1 MHEKFLNVFGG
12 VKADEKVRAAF
23 KDAYVE
29 KLTISKSTKILHAV
43 VSSESLIPNR
53 YKALMEK
60 AVFDMVNA
68 ANEVKIDVKYNVEDK
83 NPRAV
88 FDFIWEDAAKELSK
102 ESPVCGCIFE
112 DCEIK
117 QENNKIIIMT
127 GHNAAFYL
135 YKKGADKY
143 IEQRIKDEFVVDVS
157 IAFKNKKATEEEIE
171 KYDEAHNTYEKQ
183 LIDSI
188 ITEKAAVETAK
199 ETAKAGEAQA
209 NIEKGI
215 ILGKDDIKGEIVKIK
230 DTKTEGEKVI
240 IEGEIFNL
248 EEREIKGDKY
258 IVSFDIIDG
267 SDSTT
272 VKFFTDKK
280 PYECDGGIK
289 SALKGAYVRVKG
301 EVQFDKYAKELII
314 MSRNIAK
321 AERPPIRMDTSNEK
335 RVELHLHTNMSTM
348 DAVTS
353 VKDYI
358 KRAAK
363 WGHKAI
369 AVTDHGVVQAFPDAM
384 DAAAANDIKVIYGVE
399 AYLIDDLGEVV
410 INGKGQDFDDE
421 YVVFDIE
428 TTGLNKEKCKI
439 IEIGAVKIKNRKII
453 DRYSTFIDPGEK
465 LTQEITELTNITDKM
480 LTGQRKIDVVL
491 PEFLEFV
498 GDAVLVA
505 HNASF
510 DTGFIRI
517 KADELGITGVHNTI
531 LDTLE
536 LSRTLLK
543 DLKKHKLDIVA
554 KRLGVSLEGH
564 HRTVNDAEATA
575 EIFLK
580 LVEMLEENDVHN
592 IDDINIYSSRTVN
605 YNKLKSYHTIILVKN
620 LKGLRN
626 LYELISMSNLEYFH
640 KQPRIPKSKLIQ
652 YREGLIVGSA
662 CEAGELYRALLDMKP
677 KEYIEN
683 LVNFYDYLE
692 IQPLGNNMFM
702 IDSDKVPVVNS
713 VEDIKNF
720 NRKIVSLGEEYNK
733 PVVATCDCHFL
744 EPEDAVFR
752 KILMY
757 AKGFEDAERQPP
769 LYFRTTEEMLR
780 EFYYLGEEKAKE
792 IVITNTN
799 LIADMIEQIKPVPDG
814 TFPPK
819 IEGAEEQIQQIAMD
833 KAHSIY
839 GDPLP
844 KIVEERLDKELKS
857 IIKNGFS
864 VMYIIAQ
871 KLVWK
876 SNEDGYLV
884 GSRGSV
890 GSSFVA
896 NMTGI
901 TEVNS
906 LPPHYVCPNCKYSD
920 FESEEVQKV
929 FMQGGSGVDMPDKVC
944 PKCGTM
950 LKKDGHDI
958 PFETFLGFDGDKEP
972 DIDLNFSGEY
982 QQQAH
987 AYTEVLFGKGHVF
1000 KAGTIGTLADKTA
1013 YGYVKRYVDD
1023 HNLTLHNAE
1032 MNRLVR
1038 GCTGVKRTTGQHP
1051 GGLMIVP
1058 KDKDI
1063 YEFCPIQHPADDVN
1077 STIIT
1082 THFDYHSISGR
1093 ILKLDLLGHDDP
1105 TFIRMLYDITGVN
1118 PQDVP
1123 LDDKE
1128 TMSLFRSPEALGV
1141 TAEQIN
1147 CPTGTLGVPE
1157 FGTKFVRKMLIDTK
1171 PETFSDLLR
1180 ISGLSHGTNVWIGNA
1195 QELIENGTITL
1206 KETIAT
1212 RDSIMSYLITKGLEN
1227 KKAFKI
1233 MEKVRKG
1240 KGLAD
1245 EDIEY
1250 MKEHDVPQW
1259 YIDSCQKIKYMFP
1272 KAHAAAYVMMA
1283 YRIAYFKINYPEAY
1297 YATYFTVRAAEDF
1310 DYSCM
1315 CKGKEVAKAALRE
1328 IEQKGNDATAKDQNK
1343 ATVLE
1348 SVIEFYER
1356 GFNFLPIDLYKS
1368 DAKKF
1373 KVTEDGLLIPPFNSL
1388 QGLGV
1393 TAAQSIVDGR
1403 DSGGEFKTI
1412 EEFKSR
1418 TSAGASI
1425 IDMLK
1430 ENGVLKGIP
1439 ESDQISLFDF

>member
-1 MHEKFLNVFGG
+1 MHEKFLNVFGK
-12 VKADEKVRAAF
+12 VNSKDNIKAYF
-23 KDAYVE
+23 SDAYVE
-29 KLTISKSTKILHAV
+29 KLSVSKSTKILQAD
-43 VSSESLIPNR
+43 VSSKSLIPNR

-60 AVFDMVNA
+60 DIFDAVSVA
-68 ANEVKIDVKYNVEDK
+68 QQVKLNIRYDIEDK
-83 NPRAV
+83 SPKNV
-88 FDFIWEDAAKELSK
+88 FDFIWKDAVSVLSE
-102 ESPVCGCIFE
+102 ESPVCGCVFD
-112 DCEIK
+112 DCEI
-117 QENNKIIIMT
+117 EEDDGKIVIYT
-127 GHNAAFYL
+127 GHNSAFYL
-135 YKKGADKY
+135 YKKGVDKY
-143 IEQRIKDEFVVDVS
+143 LTDRIRDEFGVNVPV
-157 IAFKNKKATEEEIE
+157 AFKNKKVTEEEQQDYKKKHE
-171 KYDEAHNTYEKQ
+171 NYERQ
-183 LIDSI
+183 LIESI
-188 ITEKAAVETAK
+188 MTEKATAETAK
-199 ETAKAGEAQA
+199 ETAKAEEVKAG
-209 NIEKGI
+209 IENGI
-215 ILGKDDIKGEIVKIK
+215 IMGKDPIKDEPIKIK
-230 DTKTEGEKVI
+230 NTRTEGEKVVI
-240 IEGEIFNL
+240 QGEIFNI
-248 EEREIKGDKY
+248 EEREIKGDRY
-258 IVSFDIIDG
+258 IVSFDITDG

-272 VKFFTDKK
+272 VKFFTDKSA
-280 PYECDGGIK
+280 YDCDGGIK
-289 SALKGAYVRVKG
+289 SALKGAYVKVKG
-301 EVQFDKYAKELII
+301 EVQYDKYTKEIVI
-314 MSRNIAK
+314 MSRNIVK
-321 AERPPIRMDTSNEK
+321 ADRPPARMDTSEEK
-335 RVELHLHTNMSTM
+335 RVELHLHTTMSTM
-348 DAVTS
+348 DAVTGMKEY
-353 VKDYI
+353 V

-369 AVTDHGVVQAFPDAM
+369 AVTDHGVVQAYPEAM
-384 DAAAANDIKVIYGVE
+384 DAAEANNIKVIYGVE

-410 INGKGQDFDDE
+410 TNPKGQSFDDE

-439 IEIGAVKIKNRKII
+439 IEIGAVKIRNREIV

-465 LTQEITELTNITDKM
+465 LSDEIVDLTNITDDM
-480 LTGQRKIDVVL
+480 LEGQRPIETVL
-491 PEFLEFV
+491 PEFLDFV
-498 GDAVLVA
+498 GDDVLVA

-510 DTGFIRI
+510 DTGFVRI
-517 KADELGITGVHNTI
+517 KAEELGIEYRKNTI

-543 DLKKHKLDIVA
+543 ELKKHKLDVVA
-554 KRLGVSLEGH
+554 KHLGVSLEGH
-564 HRTVNDAEATA
+564 HRAVNDAEATA

-580 LVEMLEENDVHN
+580 LVDMLEENGVKN
-592 IDDINIYSSRTVN
+592 VDDINIYSSRTVN
-605 YNKLKSYHTIILVKN
+605 YSKLKSYHTIILVKN

-626 LYELISMSNLEYFH
+626 LYELISMSHLEFYH
-640 KQPRIPKSKLIQ
+640 KQPRIPKTRLMQ
-652 YREGLIVGSA
+652 HRDGLIVGSA

-677 KEYIEN
+677 KEQIEN
-683 LVNFYDYLE
+683 IVGFYDYLE
-692 IQPLGNNMFM
+692 IQPVGNNMFM
-702 IDSDKVPVVNS
+702 IDSDRVPAVNS
-713 VEDIKNF
+713 VDDIKNF
-720 NRKIVSLGEEYNK
+720 NRKIVQLGEEYNK
-733 PVVATCDCHFL
+733 PVVATCDCHFID
-744 EPEDAVFR
+744 PEDSVYR

-757 AKGFEDAERQPP
+757 AKGFEDAENQPP

-780 EFYYLGEEKAKE
+780 EFYYLGEEKARE

-799 LIADMIEQIKPVPDG
+799 LIADEIENIKPVPDG

-844 KIVEERLDKELKS
+844 PIVEQRLDKELKS

-876 SNEDGYLV
+876 SNDDGYLV

-901 TEVNS
+901 TEVNA

-920 FESEEVQKV
+920 FESEEVHKV
-929 FMQGGSGVDMPDKVC
+929 FMQGGSGVDMPDKAC

-950 LKKDGHDI
+950 MKKDGHDI

-982 QQQAH
+982 QQRAH
-987 AYTEVLFGKGHVF
+987 AYTEELFGKGHVF

-1013 YGYVKRYVDD
+1013 FGYVKRYVED
-1023 HNLTLHNAE
+1023 HGLNLHRAE
-1032 MNRLVR
+1032 MDRLVQ

-1105 TFIRMLYDITGVN
+1105 TFIRMLYDITGFN
-1118 PQDVP
+1118 PQLVP
-1123 LDDKE
+1123 LDDKQ
-1128 TMSLFRSPEALGV
+1128 TMSLFQSPEALGLKP
-1141 TAEQIN
+1141 EQIN

-1157 FGTKFVRKMLIDTK
+1157 FGTRFVRNMLIETK

-1180 ISGLSHGTNVWIGNA
+1180 ISGLSHGTNVWVGNA
-1195 QELIENGTITL
+1195 RELIADGVITL
-1206 KETIAT
+1206 KETIST

-1259 YIDSCQKIKYMFP
+1259 YIDSCLKIKYMFP

-1310 DYSCM
+1310 DYSSM
-1315 CKGKEVAKAALRE
+1315 CRGEEVAKAALRE
-1328 IEQKGNDATAKDQNK
+1328 IEDKGNDATAKELNK

-1348 SVIEFYER
+1348 LVIEFYER
-1356 GFNFLPIDLYKS
+1356 GFKFLPIDIYKS
-1368 DAKKF
+1368 DARKF
-1373 KVTEDGLLIPPFNSL
+1373 AVSADGLIPPLNSL
-1388 QGLGV
+1388 QGLGLNV
-1393 TAAQSIVDGR
+1393 AQSIVDGR
-1403 DSGGEFKTI
+1403 KDGEFKTI

-1418 TSAGASI
+1418 TAAGSSI
-1425 IDMLK
+1425 VELLK

-1439 ESDQISLFDF
+1439 ESDQMSLFDI

>member
-1 MHEKFLNVFGG
+1 MHEKFLNVFGK
-12 VKADEKVRAAF
+12 VNSKDNIKAYF
-23 KDAYVE
+23 SDAYVE
-29 KLTISKSTKILHAV
+29 KLSVSKSTKILQAD
-43 VSSESLIPNR
+43 VSSKSLIPNR

-60 AVFDMVNA
+60 DIFDAVSVA
-68 ANEVKIDVKYNVEDK
+68 QQVKLNIRYDIEDK
-83 NPRAV
+83 SPKNV
-88 FDFIWEDAAKELSK
+88 FDFIWNDAVSVLSE
-102 ESPVCGCIFE
+102 ESPVCGCVFD
-112 DCEIK
+112 DCEI
-117 QENNKIIIMT
+117 EEDDGKIVIYT
-127 GHNAAFYL
+127 GHNSAFYL
-135 YKKGADKY
+135 YKKGVDKY
-143 IEQRIKDEFVVDVS
+143 LTDRIRDEFGVNVPV
-157 IAFKNKKATEEEIE
+157 AFKNKKVTEEEQQDYKKKHE
-171 KYDEAHNTYEKQ
+171 NYERQ
-183 LIDSI
+183 LIESI
-188 ITEKAAVETAK
+188 MTEKATAETAK
-199 ETAKAGEAQA
+199 ETAKAEEVKAG
-209 NIEKGI
+209 IENGI
-215 ILGKDDIKGEIVKIK
+215 IMGRDPIKDEPIKIK
-230 DTKTEGEKVI
+230 NTRTEGEKVVI
-240 IEGEIFNL
+240 QGEIFNI
-248 EEREIKGDKY
+248 EEREIKGDRY
-258 IVSFDIIDG
+258 IVSFDITDG

-272 VKFFTDKK
+272 VKFFTDKSA
-280 PYECDGGIK
+280 YDCDGGIK
-289 SALKGAYVRVKG
+289 SALKGAYVKVKG
-301 EVQFDKYAKELII
+301 EVQYDKYAKEIVI
-314 MSRNIAK
+314 MSRNIVK
-321 AERPPIRMDTSNEK
+321 ADRPPARMDTSEEK
-335 RVELHLHTNMSTM
+335 RVELHLHTTMSTM
-348 DAVTS
+348 DAVTGMKEY
-353 VKDYI
+353 V

-369 AVTDHGVVQAFPDAM
+369 AVTDHGVVQAYPEAM
-384 DAAAANDIKVIYGVE
+384 DAAEANNIKVIYGVE

-410 INGKGQDFDDE
+410 TNPKGQSFDDE

-439 IEIGAVKIKNRKII
+439 IEIGAVKIRNREIV

-465 LTQEITELTNITDKM
+465 LSDEIVDLTNITDDM
-480 LTGQRKIDVVL
+480 LEGQRPIETVL
-491 PEFLEFV
+491 PEFLDFV
-498 GDAVLVA
+498 GDDVLVA

-510 DTGFIRI
+510 DTGFVRI
-517 KADELGITGVHNTI
+517 KAEELGIEYRKNTI

-543 DLKKHKLDIVA
+543 ELKKHKLDVVA
-554 KRLGVSLEGH
+554 KHLGVSLEGH
-564 HRTVNDAEATA
+564 HRAVNDAEATA

-580 LVEMLEENDVHN
+580 LVDMLEENGVKN
-592 IDDINIYSSRTVN
+592 VDDINIYSSRTVN
-605 YNKLKSYHTIILVKN
+605 YSKLKSYHTIILVKN

-626 LYELISMSNLEYFH
+626 LYELISMSHLEFYH
-640 KQPRIPKSKLIQ
+640 KQPRIPKTRLMQ
-652 YREGLIVGSA
+652 HRDGLIVGSA

-677 KEYIEN
+677 KEQIEN
-683 LVNFYDYLE
+683 IVGFYDYLE
-692 IQPLGNNMFM
+692 IQPVGNNMFM
-702 IDSDKVPVVNS
+702 IDSDRVPAVNS
-713 VEDIKNF
+713 VDDIKNF
-720 NRKIVSLGEEYNK
+720 NRKIVQLGEEYNK
-733 PVVATCDCHFL
+733 PVVATCDCHFID
-744 EPEDAVFR
+744 PEDSVYR

-757 AKGFEDAERQPP
+757 AKGFEDAENQPP

-780 EFYYLGEEKAKE
+780 EFYYLGEEKARE

-799 LIADMIEQIKPVPDG
+799 LIADEIENIKPVPDG

-844 KIVEERLDKELKS
+844 PIVEQRLDKELKS

-876 SNEDGYLV
+876 SNDDGYLV

-901 TEVNS
+901 TEVNA

-920 FESEEVQKV
+920 FESEEVHKV
-929 FMQGGSGVDMPDKVC
+929 FMQGGSGVDMPDKAC

-950 LKKDGHDI
+950 MKKDGHDI

-982 QQQAH
+982 QQRAH
-987 AYTEVLFGKGHVF
+987 AYTEELFGKGHVF

-1013 YGYVKRYVDD
+1013 FGYVKRYVED
-1023 HNLTLHNAE
+1023 HGLNLHRAE
-1032 MNRLVR
+1032 MDRLVQ

-1105 TFIRMLYDITGVN
+1105 TFIRMLYDITGFN
-1118 PQDVP
+1118 PQLVP
-1123 LDDKE
+1123 LDDKQ
-1128 TMSLFRSPEALGV
+1128 TMSLFQSPEALGLKP
-1141 TAEQIN
+1141 EQIN

-1157 FGTKFVRKMLIDTK
+1157 FGTRFVRNMLIETK

-1180 ISGLSHGTNVWIGNA
+1180 ISGLSHGTNVWVGNA
-1195 QELIENGTITL
+1195 RELIADGVITL
-1206 KETIAT
+1206 KETIST

-1259 YIDSCQKIKYMFP
+1259 YIDSCLKIKYMFP

-1310 DYSCM
+1310 DYSSM
-1315 CKGKEVAKAALRE
+1315 CRGEEVAKAALRE
-1328 IEQKGNDATAKDQNK
+1328 IEDKGNDATAKELNK

-1348 SVIEFYER
+1348 LVIEFYER
-1356 GFNFLPIDLYKS
+1356 GFKFLPIDLYKS
-1368 DAKKF
+1368 DARKF
-1373 KVTEDGLLIPPFNSL
+1373 AVSADGLIPPLNSL
-1388 QGLGV
+1388 QGLGLNV
-1393 TAAQSIVDGR
+1393 AQSIVDGR
-1403 DSGGEFKTI
+1403 KDGEFKTI

-1418 TSAGASI
+1418 TAAGSSI
-1425 IDMLK
+1425 VELLK

-1439 ESDQISLFDF
+1439 ESDQMSLFDI

>member
-1 MHEKFLNVFGG
+1 MHEKFLNVFGK
-12 VKADEKVRAAF
+12 VNSKDNIKAYF
-23 KDAYVE
+23 SDAYVE
-29 KLTISKSTKILHAV
+29 KLSVSKSTKILQAD
-43 VSSESLIPNR
+43 VSSKSLIPNR

-60 AVFDMVNA
+60 DIFDAVSVA
-68 ANEVKIDVKYNVEDK
+68 QQVKLNIRYDIEDK
-83 NPRAV
+83 SPKNV
-88 FDFIWEDAAKELSK
+88 FDFIWKDAVSVLSE
-102 ESPVCGCIFE
+102 ESPVCGCVFD
-112 DCEIK
+112 DCEI
-117 QENNKIIIMT
+117 EEDDGKIVIYT
-127 GHNAAFYL
+127 GHNSAFYL
-135 YKKGADKY
+135 YKKGVDKY
-143 IEQRIKDEFVVDVS
+143 LTDRIRDEFGVNVPV
-157 IAFKNKKATEEEIE
+157 AFKNKKATEEEQQDYKKKHE
-171 KYDEAHNTYEKQ
+171 NYERQ
-183 LIDSI
+183 LIESI
-188 ITEKAAVETAK
+188 MTEKATAETAK
-199 ETAKAGEAQA
+199 ETAKAEEVKAG
-209 NIEKGI
+209 IENGI
-215 ILGKDDIKGEIVKIK
+215 IMGKDPIKDEPIKIK
-230 DTKTEGEKVI
+230 NTRTEGEKVVI
-240 IEGEIFNL
+240 QGEIFNI
-248 EEREIKGDKY
+248 EEREIKGDRY
-258 IVSFDIIDG
+258 IVSFDITDG

-272 VKFFTDKK
+272 VKFFTDRSA
-280 PYECDGGIK
+280 YDCDGGIK
-289 SALKGAYVRVKG
+289 SALKGAYVKVKG
-301 EVQFDKYAKELII
+301 EVQYDKYAKEIVI
-314 MSRNIAK
+314 MSRNIVK
-321 AERPPIRMDTSNEK
+321 ADRPPARMDTSEEK
-335 RVELHLHTNMSTM
+335 RVELHLHTTMSTM
-348 DAVTS
+348 DAVTGMKEY
-353 VKDYI
+353 V

-369 AVTDHGVVQAFPDAM
+369 AVTDHGVVQAYPEAM
-384 DAAAANDIKVIYGVE
+384 DAAEANNIKVIYGVE

-410 INGKGQDFDDE
+410 TNPKGQSFDDE

-439 IEIGAVKIKNRKII
+439 IEIGAVKIRNREIV

-465 LTQEITELTNITDKM
+465 LSDEIVDLTNITDDM
-480 LTGQRKIDVVL
+480 LEGQRPIETVL
-491 PEFLEFV
+491 PEFLDFV
-498 GDAVLVA
+498 GDDVLVA

-510 DTGFIRI
+510 DTGFVRI
-517 KADELGITGVHNTI
+517 KAEELGIEYRKNTI

-543 DLKKHKLDIVA
+543 ELKKHKLDVVA
-554 KRLGVSLEGH
+554 KHLGVSLEGH
-564 HRTVNDAEATA
+564 HRAVNDAEATA

-580 LVEMLEENDVHN
+580 LVDMLEENGVKN
-592 IDDINIYSSRTVN
+592 VDDINIYSSRTVN
-605 YNKLKSYHTIILVKN
+605 YSKLKSYHTIILVKN

-626 LYELISMSNLEYFH
+626 LYELISMSHLEFYH
-640 KQPRIPKSKLIQ
+640 KQPRIPKTRLMQ
-652 YREGLIVGSA
+652 HRDGLIVGSA

-677 KEYIEN
+677 KEQIEN
-683 LVNFYDYLE
+683 IVGFYDYLE
-692 IQPLGNNMFM
+692 IQPVGNNMFM
-702 IDSDKVPVVNS
+702 IDSDRVPAVNS
-713 VEDIKNF
+713 VDDIKNF
-720 NRKIVSLGEEYNK
+720 NRKIVQLGEEYNK
-733 PVVATCDCHFL
+733 PVVATCDCHFID
-744 EPEDAVFR
+744 PEDSVYR

-757 AKGFEDAERQPP
+757 AKGFEDAENQPP

-780 EFYYLGEEKAKE
+780 EFYYLGEEKARE

-799 LIADMIEQIKPVPDG
+799 LIADEIENIKPVPDG

-844 KIVEERLDKELKS
+844 PIVEQRLDKELKS

-876 SNEDGYLV
+876 SNDDGYLV

-901 TEVNS
+901 TEVNA

-920 FESEEVQKV
+920 FESEEVHKV
-929 FMQGGSGVDMPDKVC
+929 FMQGGSGVDMPDKAC

-950 LKKDGHDI
+950 MKKDGHDI

-982 QQQAH
+982 QQRAH
-987 AYTEVLFGKGHVF
+987 AYTEELFGKGHVF

-1013 YGYVKRYVDD
+1013 FGYVKRYVED
-1023 HNLTLHNAE
+1023 HGLNLHRAE
-1032 MNRLVR
+1032 MDRLVQ

-1105 TFIRMLYDITGVN
+1105 TFIRMLYDITGFN
-1118 PQDVP
+1118 PQLVP
-1123 LDDKE
+1123 LDDKQ
-1128 TMSLFRSPEALGV
+1128 TMSLFQSPEALGLKP
-1141 TAEQIN
+1141 EQIN

-1157 FGTKFVRKMLIDTK
+1157 FGTRFVRNMLIETK

-1180 ISGLSHGTNVWIGNA
+1180 ISGLSHGTNVWVGNA
-1195 QELIENGTITL
+1195 RELIADGVITL
-1206 KETIAT
+1206 KETIST

-1259 YIDSCQKIKYMFP
+1259 YIDSCLKIKYMFP

-1310 DYSCM
+1310 DYSSM
-1315 CKGKEVAKAALRE
+1315 CRGEEVAKAALRE
-1328 IEQKGNDATAKDQNK
+1328 IEDKGNDATAKELNK

-1348 SVIEFYER
+1348 LVIEFYER
-1356 GFNFLPIDLYKS
+1356 GFKFLPIDIYKS
-1368 DAKKF
+1368 DARKF
-1373 KVTEDGLLIPPFNSL
+1373 AVSADGLIPPLNSL
-1388 QGLGV
+1388 QGLGLNV
-1393 TAAQSIVDGR
+1393 AQSIVDGR
-1403 DSGGEFKTI
+1403 KDGEFKTI

-1418 TSAGASI
+1418 TAAGSSI
-1425 IDMLK
+1425 VELLK

-1439 ESDQISLFDF
+1439 ESDQMSLFDI

>member
-1 MHEKFLNVFGG
+1 MHEKFLNVFGK
-12 VKADEKVRAAF
+12 VNSKDNIKAYF
-23 KDAYVE
+23 SDAYVE
-29 KLTISKSTKILHAV
+29 KLSVSKSTKILQAD
-43 VSSESLIPNR
+43 VSSKSLIPNR

-60 AVFDMVNA
+60 DIFDAVSVA
-68 ANEVKIDVKYNVEDK
+68 QQVKLNIRYDIEDK
-83 NPRAV
+83 SPKNV
-88 FDFIWEDAAKELSK
+88 FDFIWNDAVSVLSE
-102 ESPVCGCIFE
+102 ESPVCGCVFD
-112 DCEIK
+112 DCEI
-117 QENNKIIIMT
+117 EEDDGKIVIYT
-127 GHNAAFYL
+127 GHNSAFYL
-135 YKKGADKY
+135 YKKGVDKY
-143 IEQRIKDEFVVDVS
+143 LTDRIRDEFGVNVPV
-157 IAFKNKKATEEEIE
+157 AFKNKKVTEEEQQDYKKKHE
-171 KYDEAHNTYEKQ
+171 NYERQ
-183 LIDSI
+183 LIESI
-188 ITEKAAVETAK
+188 MTEKATAETAK
-199 ETAKAGEAQA
+199 ETAKAEEVKAG
-209 NIEKGI
+209 IENGI
-215 ILGKDDIKGEIVKIK
+215 IMGRDPIKDEPIKIK
-230 DTKTEGEKVI
+230 NTRTEGEKVVI
-240 IEGEIFNL
+240 QGEIFNI
-248 EEREIKGDKY
+248 EEREIKGDRY
-258 IVSFDIIDG
+258 IVSFDITDG

-272 VKFFTDKK
+272 VKFFTDRNA
-280 PYECDGGIK
+280 YDCDGGIK
-289 SALKGAYVRVKG
+289 SALKGAYVKVKG
-301 EVQFDKYAKELII
+301 EVQYDKYAKEIVI
-314 MSRNIAK
+314 MSRNIVK
-321 AERPPIRMDTSNEK
+321 ADRPPARMDTSEEK
-335 RVELHLHTNMSTM
+335 RVELHLHTTMSTM
-348 DAVTS
+348 DAVTGMKEY
-353 VKDYI
+353 V

-369 AVTDHGVVQAFPDAM
+369 AVTDHGVVQAYPEAM
-384 DAAAANDIKVIYGVE
+384 DAAEANNIKVIYGVE

-410 INGKGQDFDDE
+410 TNPKGQSFDDE

-439 IEIGAVKIKNRKII
+439 IEIGAVKIRNREIV

-465 LTQEITELTNITDKM
+465 LSDEIVDLTNITDDM
-480 LTGQRKIDVVL
+480 LEGQRPIETVL
-491 PEFLEFV
+491 PEFLDFV
-498 GDAVLVA
+498 GDDVLVA

-510 DTGFIRI
+510 DTGFVRI
-517 KADELGITGVHNTI
+517 KAEELGIEYRKNTI

-543 DLKKHKLDIVA
+543 ELKKHKLDVVA
-554 KRLGVSLEGH
+554 KHLGVSLEGH
-564 HRTVNDAEATA
+564 HRAVNDAEATA

-580 LVEMLEENDVHN
+580 LVDMLEENGVKN
-592 IDDINIYSSRTVN
+592 VDDINIYSSRTVN
-605 YNKLKSYHTIILVKN
+605 YSKLKSYHTIILVKN

-626 LYELISMSNLEYFH
+626 LYELISMSHLEFYH
-640 KQPRIPKSKLIQ
+640 KQPRIPKTRLMQ
-652 YREGLIVGSA
+652 HRDGLIVGSA

-677 KEYIEN
+677 KEQIEN
-683 LVNFYDYLE
+683 IVGFYDYLE
-692 IQPLGNNMFM
+692 IQPVGNNMFM
-702 IDSDKVPVVNS
+702 IDSDRVPAVNS

-720 NRKIVSLGEEYNK
+720 NRKIVQLGEEYNK
-733 PVVATCDCHFL
+733 PVVATCDCHFID
-744 EPEDAVFR
+744 PEDSVYR

-757 AKGFEDAERQPP
+757 AKGFEDAENQPP

-780 EFYYLGEEKAKE
+780 EFYYLGEEKARE

-799 LIADMIEQIKPVPDG
+799 LIADEIENIKPVPDG

-844 KIVEERLDKELKS
+844 PIVEQRLDKELKS

-876 SNEDGYLV
+876 SNDDGYLV

-901 TEVNS
+901 TEVNA

-920 FESEEVQKV
+920 FESEEVHKV
-929 FMQGGSGVDMPDKVC
+929 FMQGGSGVDMPDKAC

-950 LKKDGHDI
+950 MKKDGHDI

-982 QQQAH
+982 QQRAH
-987 AYTEVLFGKGHVF
+987 AYTEELFGKGHVF

-1013 YGYVKRYVDD
+1013 FGYVKRYVED
-1023 HNLTLHNAE
+1023 HGLNLHRAE
-1032 MNRLVR
+1032 MDRLVQ

-1105 TFIRMLYDITGVN
+1105 TFIRMLYDITGFN
-1118 PQDVP
+1118 PQLVP
-1123 LDDKE
+1123 LDDKQ
-1128 TMSLFRSPEALGV
+1128 TMSLFQSPEALGLKP
-1141 TAEQIN
+1141 EQIN

-1157 FGTKFVRKMLIDTK
+1157 FGTRFVRNMLIETK

-1180 ISGLSHGTNVWIGNA
+1180 ISGLSHGTNVWVGNA
-1195 QELIENGTITL
+1195 RELIADGVITL
-1206 KETIAT
+1206 KETIST

-1259 YIDSCQKIKYMFP
+1259 YIDSCLKIKYMFP

-1310 DYSCM
+1310 DYSSM
-1315 CKGKEVAKAALRE
+1315 CRGEEVAKAALRE
-1328 IEQKGNDATAKDQNK
+1328 IEDKGNDATAKELNK

-1348 SVIEFYER
+1348 LVIEFYER
-1356 GFNFLPIDLYKS
+1356 GFKFLPIDIYKS
-1368 DAKKF
+1368 DARKF
-1373 KVTEDGLLIPPFNSL
+1373 AVSADGLIPPLNSL
-1388 QGLGV
+1388 QGLGLNV
-1393 TAAQSIVDGR
+1393 AQSIVDGR
-1403 DSGGEFKTI
+1403 KDGEFKTI

-1418 TSAGASI
+1418 TAAGSSI
-1425 IDMLK
+1425 VELLK

-1439 ESDQISLFDF
+1439 ESDQMSLFDI

>member
-1 MHEKFLNVFGG
+1 MHEKFLNVFG
-12 VKADEKVRAAF
+12 KVNAENTVREAF
-23 KDAYVE
+23 SEAFVE
-29 KLTISKSTKILHAV
+29 KLTISKSTKLLQAEV
-43 VSSESLIPNR
+43 LSKSLIPTK

-60 AVFDMVNA
+60 AIFDTINA
-68 ANEVKIDVKYNVEDK
+68 ANEVKIRIKYDIEDK
-83 NPRAV
+83 SPRTA
-88 FDFIWEDAAKELSK
+88 FDFIWKDAACQLSN
-102 ESPVCGCIFE
+102 ESPVCSCIFD

-117 QENNKIIIMT
+117 EEKGKILILT

-143 IEQRIKDEFVVDVS
+143 IEERIKDETGVNVS
-157 IAFKNKKATEEEIE
+157 IMFKNKKLTEEELKE
-171 KYDEAHNTYEKQ
+171 YDEKHQSYEKQ
-183 LIDSI
+183 LVNAI
-188 ITEKAAVETAK
+188 ISEQVMVETAK
-199 ETAKAGEAQA
+199 ETAKADETQA
-209 NIEKGI
+209 NIVKGI
-215 ILGKDDIKGEIVKIK
+215 IIGKEDIRGEITKIR
-230 DTKTEGEKVI
+230 DTKIEGEKVI
-240 IEGEIFNL
+240 IEGDIFNL
-248 EEREIKGDKY
+248 EEREIKGDRY
-258 IVSFDIIDG
+258 IVSFDITDG

-280 PYECDGGIK
+280 PYDCDGGIK

-301 EVQFDKYAKELII
+301 EVQFDKYAKEIII
-314 MSRNIAK
+314 MSRSIVK
-321 AERPPIRMDTSNEK
+321 ADRPPARTDKSDEK
-335 RVELHLHTNMSTM
+335 RVELHLHTTMSAM
-348 DAVTS
+348 DAVTG
-353 VKDYI
+353 VKEYI

-363 WGHKAI
+363 WGHRAI
-369 AVTDHGVVQAFPDAM
+369 AITDHGVVQAYPDAM
-384 DAAAANDIKVIYGVE
+384 DAAEANKIKVIYGVE

-410 INGKGQDFDDE
+410 INSHGQSYDDE

-428 TTGLNKEKCKI
+428 TTGLNKEKGKI
-439 IEIGAVKIKNRKII
+439 TEIGAVKIKDRQII
-453 DRYSTFIDPGEK
+453 DRYSTFIDPEEK
-465 LTQEITELTNITDKM
+465 LSEEIINLTNITDDM
-480 LTGQRKIDVVL
+480 LAGQRKIGEVL
-491 PEFLEFV
+491 PEFLDFV

-510 DTGFIRI
+510 DTGFVRI
-517 KADELGITGVHNTI
+517 KADELGIKNRHNTI

-543 DLKKHKLDIVA
+543 DLKKHKLDVVA

-564 HRTVNDAEATA
+564 HRAVNDAEATA

-580 LVEMLEENDVHN
+580 LVDMLEEYGVNNLDG
-592 IDDINIYSSRTVN
+592 INIYSSRTVN
-605 YNKLKSYHTIILVKN
+605 YSKLKSYHTIILVKN
-620 LKGLRN
+620 LTGLRN
-626 LYELISMSNLEYFH
+626 LYELISMSHLEFYH
-640 KQPRIPKSKLIQ
+640 KQPRIPKSKLMQ
-652 YREGLIVGSA
+652 YREGLIIGSA
-662 CEAGELYRALLDMKP
+662 CEAGELYRALLDMRP
-677 KEYIEN
+677 KEYIDN
-683 LVNFYDYLE
+683 IVNFYDYLE

-702 IDSDKVPVVNS
+702 VDSDRVPAVNS

-720 NRKIVSLGEEYNK
+720 NRKIVQLGEEHNK
-733 PVVATCDCHFL
+733 LVVATCDCHFID
-744 EPEDAVFR
+744 PDDSVYR

-757 AKGFEDAERQPP
+757 AKGFEDAEKQPP

-792 IVITNTN
+792 VVITNTN
-799 LIADMIEQIKPVPDG
+799 LISDMIEQIKPVPDG

-844 KIVEERLDKELKS
+844 PIVEERLDKELKS
-857 IIKNGFS
+857 IIKNGFA

-876 SNEDGYLV
+876 SNDDGYLV

-901 TEVNS
+901 TEVNA

-920 FESEEVQKV
+920 FESEEVKKV

-950 LKKDGHDI
+950 MKKDGHDI

-987 AYTEVLFGKGHVF
+987 TYTEVLFGKGHVF

-1013 YGYVKRYVDD
+1013 FGYVKRYVDD

-1032 MNRLVR
+1032 MNRLVN

-1063 YEFCPIQHPADDVN
+1063 YEFCPIQHPADDVD

-1105 TFIRMLYDITGVN
+1105 TFIRMLYDITGFN
-1118 PQDVP
+1118 PQLVP

-1128 TMSLFRSPEALGV
+1128 TMSLFQSPAALGL
-1141 TAEQIN
+1141 TPEQIN

-1157 FGTKFVRKMLIDTK
+1157 FGTRFVRNMLIETK

-1180 ISGLSHGTNVWIGNA
+1180 ISGLSHGTNVWVGNA
-1195 QELIENGTITL
+1195 RELIADGTITL
-1206 KETIAT
+1206 KETIST

-1240 KGLAD
+1240 KGLAE

-1250 MKEHDVPQW
+1250 MKEHNVPQW
-1259 YIDSCQKIKYMFP
+1259 YIDSCLKIKYMFP

-1297 YATYFTVRAAEDF
+1297 YATYFTVRASDDF
-1310 DYSCM
+1310 DYTSM
-1315 CKGKEVAKAALRE
+1315 CKGEDVAKAALKE
-1328 IEQKGNDATAKDQNK
+1328 INDKGNDATTKELNK

-1348 SVIEFYER
+1348 IVIEFYER

-1368 DAKKF
+1368 DARKF
-1373 KVTEDGLLIPPFNSL
+1373 IVTPEGLIPPFNSL
-1388 QGLGV
+1388 QGLGLSV
-1393 TAAQSIVDGR
+1393 AQSIVDGR
-1403 DSGGEFKTI
+1403 DEGEFRTI
-1412 EEFKSR
+1412 DEFKNR

-1425 IDMLK
+1425 VELLK
-1430 ENGVLKGIP
+1430 ENGVLRGIP
-1439 ESDQISLFDF
+1439 ESDQMSLFDL

>member
-1 MHEKFLNVFGG
+1 MHEKFLNVFGK
-12 VKADEKVRAAF
+12 VNSKDNIKAYF
-23 KDAYVE
+23 SDAYVE
-29 KLTISKSTKILHAV
+29 KLSVSKSTKILQAD
-43 VSSESLIPNR
+43 VSSKSLIPNR

-60 AVFDMVNA
+60 DIFDAVSVA
-68 ANEVKIDVKYNVEDK
+68 QQVKLNIRYDIEDK
-83 NPRAV
+83 SPKNV
-88 FDFIWEDAAKELSK
+88 FDFIWNDAVSVLSE
-102 ESPVCGCIFE
+102 ESPVCGCVFD
-112 DCEIK
+112 DCEI
-117 QENNKIIIMT
+117 EEDDGKIVIYT
-127 GHNAAFYL
+127 GHNSAFYL
-135 YKKGADKY
+135 YKKGVDKY
-143 IEQRIKDEFVVDVS
+143 LTDRIRDEFGVNVTV
-157 IAFKNKKATEEEIE
+157 AFKNKKATEEEQQDYKKKHE
-171 KYDEAHNTYEKQ
+171 NYERQ
-183 LIDSI
+183 LIESI
-188 ITEKAAVETAK
+188 MTEKATAETAK
-199 ETAKAGEAQA
+199 ETAKAEEVKAG
-209 NIEKGI
+209 IENGI
-215 ILGKDDIKGEIVKIK
+215 IMGRDPIKDEPIKIK
-230 DTKTEGEKVI
+230 NTRTEGEKVVI
-240 IEGEIFNL
+240 QGEIFNI
-248 EEREIKGDKY
+248 EEREIKGDRY
-258 IVSFDIIDG
+258 IVSFDITDG

-272 VKFFTDKK
+272 VKFFTDRNA
-280 PYECDGGIK
+280 YDCDGGIK
-289 SALKGAYVRVKG
+289 SALKGAYVKVKG
-301 EVQFDKYAKELII
+301 EVQYDKYAKEIVI
-314 MSRNIAK
+314 MSRNIVK
-321 AERPPIRMDTSNEK
+321 ADRPPARMDTSEEK
-335 RVELHLHTNMSTM
+335 RVELHLHTTMSTM
-348 DAVTS
+348 DAVTGMKEY
-353 VKDYI
+353 V

-369 AVTDHGVVQAFPDAM
+369 AVTDHGVVQAYPEAM
-384 DAAAANDIKVIYGVE
+384 DAAEANNIKVIYGVE

-410 INGKGQDFDDE
+410 TNPKGQSFDDE

-439 IEIGAVKIKNRKII
+439 IEIGAVKIRNREIV

-465 LTQEITELTNITDKM
+465 LSDEIVDLTNITDDM
-480 LTGQRKIDVVL
+480 LEGQRPIETVL
-491 PEFLEFV
+491 PEFLDFV
-498 GDAVLVA
+498 GDDVLVA

-510 DTGFIRI
+510 DTGFVRI
-517 KADELGITGVHNTI
+517 KAEELGIEYRKNTI

-543 DLKKHKLDIVA
+543 ELKKHKLDVVA
-554 KRLGVSLEGH
+554 KHLGVSLEGH
-564 HRTVNDAEATA
+564 HRAVNDAEATA

-580 LVEMLEENDVHN
+580 LVDMLEENGVKN
-592 IDDINIYSSRTVN
+592 VDDINIYSSRTVN
-605 YNKLKSYHTIILVKN
+605 YSKLKSYHTIILVKN

-626 LYELISMSNLEYFH
+626 LYELISMSHLEFYH
-640 KQPRIPKSKLIQ
+640 KQPRIPKTRLMQ
-652 YREGLIVGSA
+652 HRDGLIVGSA

-677 KEYIEN
+677 KEQIEN
-683 LVNFYDYLE
+683 IVGFYDYLE
-692 IQPLGNNMFM
+692 IQPVGNNMFM
-702 IDSDKVPVVNS
+702 IDSDRVPAVNS
-713 VEDIKNF
+713 VDDIKNF
-720 NRKIVSLGEEYNK
+720 NRKIVQLGEEYNK
-733 PVVATCDCHFL
+733 PVVATCDCHFID
-744 EPEDAVFR
+744 PEDSVYR

-757 AKGFEDAERQPP
+757 AKGFEDAENQPP

-780 EFYYLGEEKAKE
+780 EFYYLGEEKARE

-799 LIADMIEQIKPVPDG
+799 LIADEIENIKPVPDG

-844 KIVEERLDKELKS
+844 PIVEQRLDKELKS

-876 SNEDGYLV
+876 SNDDGYLV

-901 TEVNS
+901 TEVNA

-920 FESEEVQKV
+920 FESEEVHKV
-929 FMQGGSGVDMPDKVC
+929 FMQGGSGVDMPDKAC

-950 LKKDGHDI
+950 MKKDGHDI

-982 QQQAH
+982 QQRAH
-987 AYTEVLFGKGHVF
+987 AYTEELFGKGHVF

-1013 YGYVKRYVDD
+1013 FGYVKRYVED
-1023 HNLTLHNAE
+1023 HGLNLHRAE
-1032 MNRLVR
+1032 MDRLVQ

-1105 TFIRMLYDITGVN
+1105 TFIRMLYDITGFN
-1118 PQDVP
+1118 PQLVP
-1123 LDDKE
+1123 LDDKQ
-1128 TMSLFRSPEALGV
+1128 TMSLFQSPEALGLKP
-1141 TAEQIN
+1141 EQIN

-1157 FGTKFVRKMLIDTK
+1157 FGTRFVRNMLIETK

-1180 ISGLSHGTNVWIGNA
+1180 ISGLSHGTNVWVGNA
-1195 QELIENGTITL
+1195 RELIADGVITL
-1206 KETIAT
+1206 KETIST

-1259 YIDSCQKIKYMFP
+1259 YIDSCLKIKYMFP

-1310 DYSCM
+1310 DYSSM
-1315 CKGKEVAKAALRE
+1315 CRGEEVAKAALRE
-1328 IEQKGNDATAKDQNK
+1328 IEDKGNDATAKELNK

-1348 SVIEFYER
+1348 LVIEFYER
-1356 GFNFLPIDLYKS
+1356 GFKFLPIDLYKS
-1368 DAKKF
+1368 DARKF
-1373 KVTEDGLLIPPFNSL
+1373 AVSPDGLIPPLNSL
-1388 QGLGV
+1388 QGLGLNV
-1393 TAAQSIVDGR
+1393 AQSIVDGR
-1403 DSGGEFKTI
+1403 KDGEFKTI

-1418 TSAGASI
+1418 TAAGSSI
-1425 IDMLK
+1425 VELLK

-1439 ESDQISLFDF
+1439 ESDQMSLFDI

>member
-1 MHEKFLNVFGG
+1 MHEKFLNVFGK
-12 VKADEKVRAAF
+12 VNSKDDIKAYF
-23 KDAYVE
+23 SDAYVE
-29 KLTISKSTKILHAV
+29 KLSVSKSTKILQAD
-43 VSSESLIPNR
+43 VSSKSLIPNR

-60 AVFDMVNA
+60 DIFDAVSVA
-68 ANEVKIDVKYNVEDK
+68 QQVKLNIRYDIEDK
-83 NPRAV
+83 SPKNV
-88 FDFIWEDAAKELSK
+88 FDFIWNDAVSVLSE
-102 ESPVCGCIFE
+102 ESPVCGCVFD
-112 DCEIK
+112 DCEI
-117 QENNKIIIMT
+117 EEDDGKIVIYT
-127 GHNAAFYL
+127 GHNSAFYL
-135 YKKGADKY
+135 YKKGVDKY
-143 IEQRIKDEFVVDVS
+143 LTDRIRDEFGVNVPVV
-157 IAFKNKKATEEEIE
+157 FKNKKVTEEEQQDYKKKHE
-171 KYDEAHNTYEKQ
+171 NYERQ
-183 LIDSI
+183 LIESI
-188 ITEKAAVETAK
+188 MTEKATAETAK
-199 ETAKAGEAQA
+199 ETAKAEEVKAG
-209 NIEKGI
+209 IENGI
-215 ILGKDDIKGEIVKIK
+215 IMGRDPIKDEPIKIK
-230 DTKTEGEKVI
+230 NTRTEGEKVVI
-240 IEGEIFNL
+240 QGEIFNI
-248 EEREIKGDKY
+248 EEREIKGDRY
-258 IVSFDIIDG
+258 IVSFDITDG

-272 VKFFTDKK
+272 VKFFTDKSA
-280 PYECDGGIK
+280 YDCDGGIK
-289 SALKGAYVRVKG
+289 SALKGAYVKVKG
-301 EVQFDKYAKELII
+301 EVQYDKYAKEIVI
-314 MSRNIAK
+314 MSRNIVK
-321 AERPPIRMDTSNEK
+321 ADRPPARMDTSEEK
-335 RVELHLHTNMSTM
+335 RVELHLHTTMSTM
-348 DAVTS
+348 DAVTGMKEY
-353 VKDYI
+353 V

-369 AVTDHGVVQAFPDAM
+369 AVTDHGVVQAYPEAM
-384 DAAAANDIKVIYGVE
+384 DAAEANNIKVIYGVE

-410 INGKGQDFDDE
+410 TNPKGQSFDDE

-439 IEIGAVKIKNRKII
+439 IEIGAVKIRNREIV

-465 LTQEITELTNITDKM
+465 LSDEIVDLTNITDDM
-480 LTGQRKIDVVL
+480 LEGQRPIETVL
-491 PEFLEFV
+491 PEFLDFV
-498 GDAVLVA
+498 GDDVLVA

-510 DTGFIRI
+510 DTGFVRI
-517 KADELGITGVHNTI
+517 KAEELGIEYRKNTI

-543 DLKKHKLDIVA
+543 ELKKHKLDVVA
-554 KRLGVSLEGH
+554 KHLGVSLEGH
-564 HRTVNDAEATA
+564 HRAVNDAEATA

-580 LVEMLEENDVHN
+580 LVDMLEENGVKN
-592 IDDINIYSSRTVN
+592 VDDINIYSSRTVN
-605 YNKLKSYHTIILVKN
+605 YSKLKSYHTIILVKN

-626 LYELISMSNLEYFH
+626 LYELISMSHLEFYH
-640 KQPRIPKSKLIQ
+640 KQPRIPKTRLMQ
-652 YREGLIVGSA
+652 HRDGLIVGSA

-677 KEYIEN
+677 KEQIEN
-683 LVNFYDYLE
+683 IVGFYDYLE
-692 IQPLGNNMFM
+692 IQPVGNNMFM
-702 IDSDKVPVVNS
+702 IDSDRVPAVNS
-713 VEDIKNF
+713 VDDIKNF
-720 NRKIVSLGEEYNK
+720 NRKIVQLGEEYNK
-733 PVVATCDCHFL
+733 PVVATCDCHFID
-744 EPEDAVFR
+744 PEDSVYR

-757 AKGFEDAERQPP
+757 AKGFEDAENQPP

-780 EFYYLGEEKAKE
+780 EFYYLGEEKARE

-799 LIADMIEQIKPVPDG
+799 LIADEIENIKPVPDG

-844 KIVEERLDKELKS
+844 PIVEQRLDKELKS

-876 SNEDGYLV
+876 SNDDGYLV

-901 TEVNS
+901 TEVNA

-920 FESEEVQKV
+920 FESEEVHKV
-929 FMQGGSGVDMPDKVC
+929 FMQGGSGVDMPDKAC

-950 LKKDGHDI
+950 MKKDGHDI

-982 QQQAH
+982 QQRAH
-987 AYTEVLFGKGHVF
+987 AYTEELFGKGHVF

-1013 YGYVKRYVDD
+1013 FGYVKRYVED
-1023 HNLTLHNAE
+1023 HGLNLHRAE
-1032 MNRLVR
+1032 MDRLVQ

-1105 TFIRMLYDITGVN
+1105 TFIRMLYDITGFN
-1118 PQDVP
+1118 PQLVP
-1123 LDDKE
+1123 LDDKQ
-1128 TMSLFRSPEALGV
+1128 TMSLFQSPEALGLKP
-1141 TAEQIN
+1141 EQIN

-1157 FGTKFVRKMLIDTK
+1157 FGTRFVRNMLIETK

-1180 ISGLSHGTNVWIGNA
+1180 ISGLSHGTNVWVGNA
-1195 QELIENGTITL
+1195 RELIADGVITL
-1206 KETIAT
+1206 KETIST

-1259 YIDSCQKIKYMFP
+1259 YIDSCLKIKYMFP

-1310 DYSCM
+1310 DYSSM
-1315 CKGKEVAKAALRE
+1315 CRGEEVAKAALRE
-1328 IEQKGNDATAKDQNK
+1328 IEDKGNDATAKELNK

-1348 SVIEFYER
+1348 LVIEFYER
-1356 GFNFLPIDLYKS
+1356 GFKFLPIDIYKS
-1368 DAKKF
+1368 DARKF
-1373 KVTEDGLLIPPFNSL
+1373 AVSADGLIPPLNSL
-1388 QGLGV
+1388 QGLGLNV
-1393 TAAQSIVDGR
+1393 AQSIVDGR
-1403 DSGGEFKTI
+1403 KDGEFKTI

-1418 TSAGASI
+1418 TAAGSSI
-1425 IDMLK
+1425 VELLK

-1439 ESDQISLFDF
+1439 ESDQMSLFDI

>member
-1 MHEKFLNVFGG
+1 MHEKFLNVFGK
-12 VKADEKVRAAF
+12 VNSKDNIKAYF
-23 KDAYVE
+23 SDAYVE
-29 KLTISKSTKILHAV
+29 KLSVSKSTKILQAD
-43 VSSESLIPNR
+43 VSSKSLIPNR

-60 AVFDMVNA
+60 DIFDAVSVA
-68 ANEVKIDVKYNVEDK
+68 QQVKLNIRYDIEDK
-83 NPRAV
+83 SPRNV
-88 FDFIWEDAAKELSK
+88 FDFIWKDAVSVLSE
-102 ESPVCGCIFE
+102 ESPVCGCVFD
-112 DCEIK
+112 DCEI
-117 QENNKIIIMT
+117 EEDDGKIVIYT
-127 GHNAAFYL
+127 GHNSAFYL
-135 YKKGADKY
+135 YKKGVDKY
-143 IEQRIKDEFVVDVS
+143 LTDRIRDEFGVNVPV
-157 IAFKNKKATEEEIE
+157 AFKNKKVTEEEQQDYKKKHE
-171 KYDEAHNTYEKQ
+171 NYERQ
-183 LIDSI
+183 LIESI
-188 ITEKAAVETAK
+188 MTEKATAETAK
-199 ETAKAGEAQA
+199 ETAKAEEVKAG
-209 NIEKGI
+209 IENGI
-215 ILGKDDIKGEIVKIK
+215 IMGRDPIKDEPIKIK
-230 DTKTEGEKVI
+230 NTRTEGEKVVI
-240 IEGEIFNL
+240 QGEIFNI
-248 EEREIKGDKY
+248 EEREIKGDRY
-258 IVSFDIIDG
+258 IVSFDITDG

-272 VKFFTDKK
+272 VKFFTDKSA
-280 PYECDGGIK
+280 YDCDGGIK
-289 SALKGAYVRVKG
+289 SALKGAYVKVKG
-301 EVQFDKYAKELII
+301 EVQYDKYAKEIVI
-314 MSRNIAK
+314 MSRNIVK
-321 AERPPIRMDTSNEK
+321 ADRPPARMDTSEEK
-335 RVELHLHTNMSTM
+335 RVELHLHTTMSTM
-348 DAVTS
+348 DAVTGMKEY
-353 VKDYI
+353 V

-369 AVTDHGVVQAFPDAM
+369 AVTDHGVVQAYPEAM
-384 DAAAANDIKVIYGVE
+384 DAAEANNIKVIYGVE

-410 INGKGQDFDDE
+410 TNPKGQSFDDE

-439 IEIGAVKIKNRKII
+439 IEIGAVKIRNREIV

-465 LTQEITELTNITDKM
+465 LSDEIVDLTNITDDM
-480 LTGQRKIDVVL
+480 LEGQRPIETVL
-491 PEFLEFV
+491 PEFLDFV
-498 GDAVLVA
+498 GDDVLVA

-510 DTGFIRI
+510 DTGFVRI
-517 KADELGITGVHNTI
+517 KAEELGIEYRKNTI

-543 DLKKHKLDIVA
+543 ELKKHKLDVVA
-554 KRLGVSLEGH
+554 KHLGVSLEGH
-564 HRTVNDAEATA
+564 HRAVNDAEATA

-580 LVEMLEENDVHN
+580 LVDMLEENGVKN
-592 IDDINIYSSRTVN
+592 VDDINIYSSRTVN
-605 YNKLKSYHTIILVKN
+605 YSKLKSYHTIILVKN

-626 LYELISMSNLEYFH
+626 LYELISMSHLEFYH
-640 KQPRIPKSKLIQ
+640 KQPRIPKTRLMQ
-652 YREGLIVGSA
+652 HRDGLIVGSA

-677 KEYIEN
+677 KEQIEN
-683 LVNFYDYLE
+683 IVGFYDYLE
-692 IQPLGNNMFM
+692 IQPVGNNMFM
-702 IDSDKVPVVNS
+702 IDSDRVPAVNS

-720 NRKIVSLGEEYNK
+720 NRKIVQLGEEYNK
-733 PVVATCDCHFL
+733 PVVATCDCHFID
-744 EPEDAVFR
+744 PEDSVYR

-757 AKGFEDAERQPP
+757 AKGFEDAENQPP

-780 EFYYLGEEKAKE
+780 EFYYLGEEKARE

-799 LIADMIEQIKPVPDG
+799 LIADEIENIKPVPDG

-844 KIVEERLDKELKS
+844 PIVEQRLDKELKS

-876 SNEDGYLV
+876 SNDDGYLV

-901 TEVNS
+901 TEVNA

-920 FESEEVQKV
+920 FESEEVHKV
-929 FMQGGSGVDMPDKVC
+929 FMQGGSGVDMPDKAC

-950 LKKDGHDI
+950 MKKDGHDI

-982 QQQAH
+982 QQRAH
-987 AYTEVLFGKGHVF
+987 AYTEELFGKGHVF

-1013 YGYVKRYVDD
+1013 FGYVKRYVED
-1023 HNLTLHNAE
+1023 HGLNLHRAE
-1032 MNRLVR
+1032 MDRLVQ

-1105 TFIRMLYDITGVN
+1105 TFIRMLYDITGFN
-1118 PQDVP
+1118 PQLVP
-1123 LDDKE
+1123 LDDKQ
-1128 TMSLFRSPEALGV
+1128 TMSLFQSPEALGLKP
-1141 TAEQIN
+1141 EQIN

-1157 FGTKFVRKMLIDTK
+1157 FGTRFVRNMLIETK

-1180 ISGLSHGTNVWIGNA
+1180 ISGLSHGTNVWVGNA
-1195 QELIENGTITL
+1195 RELIADGIITL
-1206 KETIAT
+1206 KETIST

-1259 YIDSCQKIKYMFP
+1259 YIDSCLKIKYMFP

-1310 DYSCM
+1310 DYSSM
-1315 CKGKEVAKAALRE
+1315 CRGEEVAKAALRE
-1328 IEQKGNDATAKDQNK
+1328 IEDKGNDATAKELNK

-1348 SVIEFYER
+1348 LVIEFYER
-1356 GFNFLPIDLYKS
+1356 GFKFLPIDIYKS
-1368 DAKKF
+1368 DARKF
-1373 KVTEDGLLIPPFNSL
+1373 AVSADGLIPPLNSL
-1388 QGLGV
+1388 QGLGLNV
-1393 TAAQSIVDGR
+1393 AQSIVDGR
-1403 DSGGEFKTI
+1403 KDGEFKTI

-1418 TSAGASI
+1418 TAAGSSI
-1425 IDMLK
+1425 VELLK

-1439 ESDQISLFDF
+1439 ESDQMSLFDI

>member
-1 MHEKFLNVFGG
+1 MHEKFLNVFGK
-12 VKADEKVRAAF
+12 VNADGKVREAF
-23 KDAYVE
+23 SDAYVE
-29 KLTISKSTKILHAV
+29 RLTVSKSTKILHAEV
-43 VSSESLIPNR
+43 CSKSLIPNR
-53 YKALMEK
+53 YKVQMEK
-60 AVFDMVNA
+60 AIFDTVGVA
-68 ANEVKIDVKYNVEDK
+68 SRVSLKIKYDIEDK
-83 NPRAV
+83 SPRAA
-88 FDFIWEDAAKELSK
+88 FDFLWSDCARVLSD

-112 DCEIK
+112 NCEIK
-117 QENNKIIIMT
+117 EENGRIVIFT
-127 GHNAAFYL
+127 GNNAAFYL

-143 IEQRIKDEFVVDVS
+143 IEQRIKDETDIDVS
-157 IAFKNKKATEEEIE
+157 IKFKNKKATEEEIKNYE
-171 KYDEAHNTYEKQ
+171 NRQESCEKQ
-183 LIDSI
+183 LINAI
-188 ITEKAAVETAK
+188 ISEQVMVETAK
-199 ETAKAGEAQA
+199 ENSKAEEAVA
-209 NIEKGI
+209 GIENGI
-215 ILGKDDIKGEIVKIK
+215 IIGKDNISGEVTKIK
-230 DTKTEGEKVI
+230 DTKIEGEKVI
-240 IEGEIFNL
+240 IEGDIFNL
-248 EEREIKGDKY
+248 EEKEIKGDRY
-258 IVSFDIIDG
+258 IVSFDITDKT
-267 SDSTT
+267 DSTT

-280 PYECDGGIK
+280 PYDCDGGIK

-301 EVQFDKYAKELII
+301 EVQFDKYAKEIII
-314 MSRNIAK
+314 MSRNIVK
-321 AERPPIRMDTSNEK
+321 AQRPPERMDNSEEK
-335 RVELHLHTNMSTM
+335 RVELHLHTTMSTM

-353 VKDYI
+353 MKTYV

-363 WGHKAI
+363 WGHTAI
-369 AVTDHGVVQAFPDAM
+369 AVTDHGVVQAYPEAM
-384 DAAAANDIKVIYGVE
+384 DAAEANNIKVIYGVE

-410 INGKGQDFDDE
+410 VNSHGQSYDDE

-439 IEIGAVKIKNRKII
+439 IEIGAVKIKNRKIT
-453 DRYSTFIDPGEK
+453 DRYSTFIDPQEK
-465 LTQEITELTNITDKM
+465 LSDEIVELTNITDKM
-480 LTGQRKIDVVL
+480 LEGQRTIDVVL
-491 PEFLEFV
+491 PEFMDFV

-510 DTGFIRI
+510 DTGFVRI
-517 KADELGITGVHNTI
+517 KGEELGLGAMHNTI

-564 HRTVNDAEATA
+564 HRAVNDAEATA

-592 IDDINIYSSRTVN
+592 LDDINIYSSRTVN
-605 YNKLKSYHTIILVKN
+605 YDKLKSYHTIILVKN

-626 LYELISMSNLEYFH
+626 LYELVSMSNLEYYH
-640 KQPRIPKSKLIQ
+640 KQPRIPKSKLMQ

-662 CEAGELYRALLDMKP
+662 CEAGELYRALLDTKP
-677 KEYIEN
+677 KEYIDN

-702 IDSDKVPVVNS
+702 IDSDRIPAVNS

-720 NRKIVSLGEEYNK
+720 NRKIVQLGEEHNK
-733 PVVATCDCHFL
+733 PVVATCDCHFID
-744 EPEDAVFR
+744 PEDSVYR

-757 AKGFEDAERQPP
+757 AKGFDDAEKQPP

-792 IVITNTN
+792 VVITNTN
-799 LIADMIEQIKPVPDG
+799 LIADMIEKIKPVPDG

-844 KIVEERLDKELKS
+844 DIVEQRLDKELKS

-876 SNEDGYLV
+876 SNDDGYLV

-920 FESEEVQKV
+920 FESEEVKKV
-929 FMQGGSGVDMPDKVC
+929 FMQGGSGVDMPDKAC

-950 LKKDGHDI
+950 MKKDGHDI
-958 PFETFLGFDGDKEP
+958 AFETFLGFDGDKEP

-1013 YGYVKRYVDD
+1013 YGYVKKYIDD

-1032 MNRLVR
+1032 INRLVN

-1105 TFIRMLYDITGVN
+1105 TFIRMLYDITGKN

-1123 LDDKE
+1123 LDDKA
-1128 TMSLFRSPEALGV
+1128 TMSLFQSPKALGL
-1141 TAEQIN
+1141 TPEQIN
-1147 CPTGTLGVPE
+1147 CPTGTLGIPE
-1157 FGTKFVRKMLIDTK
+1157 FGTKFVRKMLVDTK

-1180 ISGLSHGTNVWIGNA
+1180 ISGLSHGTNVWVGNA

-1206 KETIAT
+1206 KETIST
-1212 RDSIMSYLITKGLEN
+1212 RDSIMSYLINKGLEN

-1240 KGLAD
+1240 KGLAED
-1245 EDIEY
+1245 DIEC

-1259 YIDSCQKIKYMFP
+1259 YIDSCLKIKYLFP

-1283 YRIAYFKINYPEAY
+1283 FRIAYFKVNYPEAY

-1315 CKGKEVAKAALRE
+1315 CKGEDVAKAALKE
-1328 IEQKGNDATAKDQNK
+1328 IEAKGNDATAKEQNK

-1348 SVIEFYER
+1348 LVIEFYER

-1368 DAKKF
+1368 DARKF
-1373 KVTEDGLLIPPFNSL
+1373 IVSPEGLIPPLNSL

-1393 TAAQSIVDGR
+1393 NAAQSIVDGR
-1403 DSGGEFKTI
+1403 AGGEFRTI

-1425 IDMLK
+1425 VEMLK
-1430 ENGVLKGIP
+1430 ENGVLRGIP
-1439 ESDQISLFDF
+1439 ESDQLSLFDF

>member
-1 MHEKFLNVFGG
+1 MHERFLTVFNN
-12 VKADEKVRAAF
+12 VKADDLLKEAF
-23 KDAYVE
+23 IDAYVE
-29 KLTISKSTKILHAV
+29 RLKVSKSTKILQAEV
-43 VSSESLIPNR
+43 LSNKFISGSSRLM
-53 YKALMEK
+53 MEK
-60 AVFDMVNA
+60 AIFDAVNVA
-68 ANEVKIDVKYNVEDK
+68 DEVKIKIKYSIND
-83 NPRAV
+83 PDRA
-88 FDFIWEDAAKELSK
+88 FELIWKDTIDEISK
-102 ESPVCGCIFE
+102 DSPVCGCVF
-112 DCEIK
+112 DSCEVRK
-117 QENNKIIIMT
+117 DEGRFLIMT

-135 YKKGADKY
+135 CKKGIDRY
-143 IEQRIKDEFVVDVS
+143 VEDRIKDEFDLDVS
-157 IAFKNKKATEEEIE
+157 VRFKNKRATADELD
-171 KYDEAHNTYEKQ
+171 KYDKKQESYEKQ
-183 LIDSI
+183 LINAI
-188 ITEKAAVETAK
+188 ISEQVMVENAK
-199 ETAKAGEAQA
+199 ENAKAEETQS

-215 ILGKDDIKGEIVKIK
+215 IIGKDDIKGDVVKIK
-230 DTKTEGEKVI
+230 DTKLEGEKVI
-240 IEGEIFNL
+240 IEGDIFNL

-258 IVSFDIIDG
+258 IVSFDITDG

-272 VKFFTDKK
+272 VKFFTEKK
-280 PYECDGGIK
+280 PYDCDGGIK

-301 EVQFDKYAKELII
+301 DVQFDKYAKEIII
-314 MSRNIAK
+314 MSRNIVK
-321 AERPPIRMDTSNEK
+321 AQRPPARMDNSDEK
-335 RVELHLHTNMSTM
+335 RVELHLHTTMSTM

-353 VKDYI
+353 MKEYV

-369 AVTDHGVVQAFPDAM
+369 AVTDHGVVQAYPEAM
-384 DAAAANDIKVIYGVE
+384 DAAEANNIKVIYGME

-410 INGKGQDFDDE
+410 FNGRGQGFDGE

-428 TTGLNKEKCKI
+428 TTGLNKEKNKI
-439 IEIGAVKIKNRKII
+439 IEIGAVKIKERQII
-453 DRYSTFIDPGEK
+453 DRYSTFIDP
-465 LTQEITELTNITDKM
+465 QERLSDEIVGLTNITDKM
-480 LTGQRKIDVVL
+480 LEGQRTIGAVL

-498 GDAVLVA
+498 GNAVLVA

-510 DTGFIRI
+510 DTGFVRI
-517 KADELGITGVHNTI
+517 KAEELNLPDVRNTV

-564 HRTVNDAEATA
+564 HRAVNDAEATA
-575 EIFLK
+575 GIFLK
-580 LVEMLEENDVHN
+580 LVEMLEENDIHN
-592 IDDINIYSSRTVN
+592 VDEINIYSSRTVN

-620 LKGLRN
+620 LVGLRN
-626 LYELISMSNLEYFH
+626 LYELISMSHLKYYH
-640 KQPRIPKSKLIQ
+640 KQPRIPKSELMKK
-652 YREGLIVGSA
+652 REGLIVGSA

-677 KEYIEN
+677 KEYINN
-683 LVNFYDYLE
+683 LVSFYDYLE

-702 IDSDKVPVVNS
+702 IDSDRVPAVS
-713 VEDIKNF
+713 SIEDIKNF
-720 NRKIVSLGEEYNK
+720 NRKIVQLGEEHNK
-733 PVVATCDCHFL
+733 PVVATCDCHFID
-744 EPEDAVFR
+744 PEDSVYR

-757 AKGFEDAERQPP
+757 AKGFDDAEKQPP
-769 LYFRTTEEMLR
+769 LYFRTTEEMLK
-780 EFYYLGEEKAKE
+780 EFYYLGEEKARE

-799 LIADMIEQIKPVPDG
+799 LIADMIEKIKPVPDG

-839 GDPLP
+839 GNPLP
-844 KIVEERLDKELKS
+844 KIVEDRLDKELRS

-876 SNEDGYLV
+876 SNDDGYLV

-920 FESEEVQKV
+920 FESEEVKKV
-929 FMQGGSGVDMPDKVC
+929 FLQGGSGVDMPDKTC

-950 LKKDGHDI
+950 MRKDGHDI

-1000 KAGTIGTLADKTA
+1000 KAGTIGTLAEKTA
-1013 YGYVKRYVDD
+1013 YGYVKKYVEE
-1023 HNLTLHNAE
+1023 HNITLHNAE
-1032 MNRLVR
+1032 MDRLVR

-1063 YEFCPIQHPADDVN
+1063 YEFCPIQHPADDVT

-1105 TFIRMLYDITGVN
+1105 TFIRMLYDITGFN
-1118 PQDVP
+1118 PQLVP
-1123 LDDKE
+1123 LDDKA
-1128 TMSLFRSPEALGV
+1128 TMSLFQSPAALGV
-1141 TAEQIN
+1141 TPEQIN

-1171 PETFSDLLR
+1171 PQTFSDLLR

-1206 KETIAT
+1206 KETIST

-1245 EDIEY
+1245 DDIEY
-1250 MKEHDVPQW
+1250 MKGHDVPQW
-1259 YIDSCQKIKYMFP
+1259 YIDSCLKIKYMFP

-1310 DYSCM
+1310 DYASM
-1315 CKGKEVAKAALRE
+1315 CRGEDVAKASLNE
-1328 IEQKGNDATAKDQNK
+1328 IEEKGNTATTKELNK

-1348 SVIEFYER
+1348 LVIEFYER

-1368 DAKKF
+1368 DARKF
-1373 KVTEDGLLIPPFNSL
+1373 IVTPEGVIPPLNSL
-1388 QGLGV
+1388 QGLGIN
-1393 TAAQSIVDGR
+1393 AAQSIVDGR
-1403 DSGGEFKTI
+1403 NGGEFRTI

-1418 TSAGASI
+1418 TSSGTSI

-1439 ESDQISLFDF
+1439 ESDQMSLFDL

>member
-1 MHEKFLNVFGG
+1 MHEKFLNVFGK
-12 VKADEKVRAAF
+12 VNSKDNIKAYF
-23 KDAYVE
+23 SDAYVE
-29 KLTISKSTKILHAV
+29 KLSVSKSTKILQAD
-43 VSSESLIPNR
+43 VSSKSLIPNR

-60 AVFDMVNA
+60 DIFDAVSVA
-68 ANEVKIDVKYNVEDK
+68 QQVKLNIRYDIEDK
-83 NPRAV
+83 SPKNV
-88 FDFIWEDAAKELSK
+88 FDFIWNDAVSVLSE
-102 ESPVCGCIFE
+102 ESPVCGCVFD
-112 DCEIK
+112 DCEI
-117 QENNKIIIMT
+117 EEDDGKIVIYT
-127 GHNAAFYL
+127 GHNSAFYL
-135 YKKGADKY
+135 YKKGVDKY
-143 IEQRIKDEFVVDVS
+143 LTDRIRDEFGVNVPV
-157 IAFKNKKATEEEIE
+157 AFKNKKVTEEEQQDYKKKHE
-171 KYDEAHNTYEKQ
+171 NYERQ
-183 LIDSI
+183 LIESI
-188 ITEKAAVETAK
+188 MTEKATAETAK
-199 ETAKAGEAQA
+199 ETAKAEEVKAG
-209 NIEKGI
+209 IENGI
-215 ILGKDDIKGEIVKIK
+215 IMGRDPIKDEPIKIK
-230 DTKTEGEKVI
+230 NTRTEGEKVVI
-240 IEGEIFNL
+240 QGEIFNI
-248 EEREIKGDKY
+248 EEREIKGDRY
-258 IVSFDIIDG
+258 IVSFDITDG

-272 VKFFTDKK
+272 VKFFTDKSA
-280 PYECDGGIK
+280 YDCDGGIK
-289 SALKGAYVRVKG
+289 SALKGAYVKVKG
-301 EVQFDKYAKELII
+301 EVQYDKYAKEIVI
-314 MSRNIAK
+314 MSRNIVK
-321 AERPPIRMDTSNEK
+321 ADRPPARMDTSEEK
-335 RVELHLHTNMSTM
+335 RVELHLHTTMSTM
-348 DAVTS
+348 DAVTGMKEY
-353 VKDYI
+353 V

-369 AVTDHGVVQAFPDAM
+369 AVTDHGVVQAYPEAM
-384 DAAAANDIKVIYGVE
+384 DAAEANNIKVIYGVE

-410 INGKGQDFDDE
+410 TNPKGQSFDDE

-439 IEIGAVKIKNRKII
+439 IEIGAVKIRNREIV

-465 LTQEITELTNITDKM
+465 LSDEIVDLTNITDDM
-480 LTGQRKIDVVL
+480 LEGQRPIETVL
-491 PEFLEFV
+491 PEFLDFV
-498 GDAVLVA
+498 GDDVLVA

-510 DTGFIRI
+510 DTGFVRI
-517 KADELGITGVHNTI
+517 KAEELGIEYRKNTI

-543 DLKKHKLDIVA
+543 ELKKHKLDVVA
-554 KRLGVSLEGH
+554 KHLGVSLEGH
-564 HRTVNDAEATA
+564 HRAVNDAEATA

-580 LVEMLEENDVHN
+580 LVDMLEENGVKN
-592 IDDINIYSSRTVN
+592 VDDINIYSSRTVN
-605 YNKLKSYHTIILVKN
+605 YSKLKSYHTIILVKN

-626 LYELISMSNLEYFH
+626 LYELISMSHLEFYH
-640 KQPRIPKSKLIQ
+640 KQPRIPKTRLMQ
-652 YREGLIVGSA
+652 HRDGLIVGSA

-677 KEYIEN
+677 KEQIEN
-683 LVNFYDYLE
+683 IVGFYDYLE
-692 IQPLGNNMFM
+692 IQPVGNNMFM
-702 IDSDKVPVVNS
+702 IDSDRVPAVNS
-713 VEDIKNF
+713 VDDIKNF
-720 NRKIVSLGEEYNK
+720 NRKIVQLGEEYNK
-733 PVVATCDCHFL
+733 PVVATCDCHFID
-744 EPEDAVFR
+744 PEDSVYR

-757 AKGFEDAERQPP
+757 AKGFEDAENQPP

-780 EFYYLGEEKAKE
+780 EFYYLGEEKARE

-799 LIADMIEQIKPVPDG
+799 LIADEIENIKPVPDG

-844 KIVEERLDKELKS
+844 PIVEQRLDKELKS

-876 SNEDGYLV
+876 SNDDGYLV

-901 TEVNS
+901 TEVNA

-920 FESEEVQKV
+920 FESEEVHKV
-929 FMQGGSGVDMPDKVC
+929 FMQGGSGVDMPDKAC

-950 LKKDGHDI
+950 MKKDGHDI

-982 QQQAH
+982 QQRAH
-987 AYTEVLFGKGHVF
+987 AYTEELFAKGHLF
-1000 KAGTIGTLADKTA
+1000 KAGHIGTLADKTA
-1013 YGYVKRYVDD
+1013 FGYVKRYVED
-1023 HNLTLHNAE
+1023 HGLNLHRAE
-1032 MNRLVR
+1032 MDRLVQ

-1105 TFIRMLYDITGVN
+1105 TFIRMLYDITGFN
-1118 PQDVP
+1118 PQLVP
-1123 LDDKE
+1123 LDDKQ
-1128 TMSLFRSPEALGV
+1128 TMSLFQSPEALGLKP
-1141 TAEQIN
+1141 EQIN

-1157 FGTKFVRKMLIDTK
+1157 FGTRFVRNMLIETK

-1180 ISGLSHGTNVWIGNA
+1180 ISGLSHGTNVWVGNA
-1195 QELIENGTITL
+1195 RELIADGVITL
-1206 KETIAT
+1206 KETIST

-1259 YIDSCQKIKYMFP
+1259 YIDSCLKIKYMFP

-1310 DYSCM
+1310 DYSSM
-1315 CKGKEVAKAALRE
+1315 CRGEEVAKAALRE
-1328 IEQKGNDATAKDQNK
+1328 IEDKGNDATAKELNK

-1348 SVIEFYER
+1348 LVIEFYER
-1356 GFNFLPIDLYKS
+1356 GFKFLPIDIYKS
-1368 DAKKF
+1368 DARKF
-1373 KVTEDGLLIPPFNSL
+1373 AVSADGLIPPLNSL
-1388 QGLGV
+1388 QGLGLNV
-1393 TAAQSIVDGR
+1393 AQSIVDGR
-1403 DSGGEFKTI
+1403 KDGEFKTI

-1418 TSAGASI
+1418 TAAGSSI
-1425 IDMLK
+1425 VELLK

-1439 ESDQISLFDF
+1439 ESDQMSLFDI

>member
-1 MHEKFLNVFGG
+1 MHEKFLNVFGK
-12 VKADEKVRAAF
+12 VNSKDNIKAYF
-23 KDAYVE
+23 SDAYVE
-29 KLTISKSTKILHAV
+29 KLSVSKSTKILQAD
-43 VSSESLIPNR
+43 VSSKSLIPNR

-60 AVFDMVNA
+60 DIFDAVSVA
-68 ANEVKIDVKYNVEDK
+68 QQVKLNIRYDIEDK
-83 NPRAV
+83 SPKNV
-88 FDFIWEDAAKELSK
+88 FDFIWKDAVSVLSE
-102 ESPVCGCIFE
+102 ESPVCGCVFD
-112 DCEIK
+112 DCEI
-117 QENNKIIIMT
+117 EEDDGKIVIYT
-127 GHNAAFYL
+127 GHNSAFYL
-135 YKKGADKY
+135 YKKGVDKY
-143 IEQRIKDEFVVDVS
+143 LTDRIRDEFGVNVPV
-157 IAFKNKKATEEEIE
+157 AFKNKKATEEEQQDYKKKHE
-171 KYDEAHNTYEKQ
+171 NYERQ
-183 LIDSI
+183 LIESI
-188 ITEKAAVETAK
+188 MTEKATAETAK
-199 ETAKAGEAQA
+199 ETAKAEEVKAG
-209 NIEKGI
+209 IENGI
-215 ILGKDDIKGEIVKIK
+215 IMGRDPIKDEPIKIK
-230 DTKTEGEKVI
+230 NTRTEGEKVVI
-240 IEGEIFNL
+240 QGEIFNI
-248 EEREIKGDKY
+248 EEREIKGDRY
-258 IVSFDIIDG
+258 IVSFDITDG

-272 VKFFTDKK
+272 VKFFTDRNA
-280 PYECDGGIK
+280 YDCDGGIK
-289 SALKGAYVRVKG
+289 SALKGAYVKVKG
-301 EVQFDKYAKELII
+301 EVQYDKYAKEIVI
-314 MSRNIAK
+314 MSRNIVK
-321 AERPPIRMDTSNEK
+321 ADRPPARMDTSEEK
-335 RVELHLHTNMSTM
+335 RVELHLHTTMSTM
-348 DAVTS
+348 DAVTGMKEY
-353 VKDYI
+353 V

-369 AVTDHGVVQAFPDAM
+369 AVTDHGVVQAYPEAM
-384 DAAAANDIKVIYGVE
+384 DAAEANNIKVIYGVE

-410 INGKGQDFDDE
+410 TNPKGQSFDDE

-439 IEIGAVKIKNRKII
+439 IEIGAVKIRNREIV

-465 LTQEITELTNITDKM
+465 LSDEIVDLTNITDDM
-480 LTGQRKIDVVL
+480 LEGQRPIETVL
-491 PEFLEFV
+491 PEFLDFV
-498 GDAVLVA
+498 GDDVLVA

-510 DTGFIRI
+510 DTGFVRI
-517 KADELGITGVHNTI
+517 KAEELGIEYKKNTI

-543 DLKKHKLDIVA
+543 ELKKHKLDVVA
-554 KRLGVSLEGH
+554 KHLGVSLEGH
-564 HRTVNDAEATA
+564 HRAVNDAEATA

-580 LVEMLEENDVHN
+580 LVDMLEENGVKN
-592 IDDINIYSSRTVN
+592 VDDINIYSSRTVN
-605 YNKLKSYHTIILVKN
+605 YSKLKSYHTIILVKN

-626 LYELISMSNLEYFH
+626 LYELISMSHLEFYH
-640 KQPRIPKSKLIQ
+640 KQPRIPKTRLMQ
-652 YREGLIVGSA
+652 HRDGLIVGSA

-677 KEYIEN
+677 KEQIEN
-683 LVNFYDYLE
+683 IVGFYDYLE
-692 IQPLGNNMFM
+692 IQPVGNNMFM
-702 IDSDKVPVVNS
+702 IDSDRVPAVNS
-713 VEDIKNF
+713 VDDIKNF
-720 NRKIVSLGEEYNK
+720 NRKIVQLGEEYNK
-733 PVVATCDCHFL
+733 PVVATCDCHFID
-744 EPEDAVFR
+744 PEDSVYR

-757 AKGFEDAERQPP
+757 AKGFEDAENQPP

-780 EFYYLGEEKAKE
+780 EFYYLGEEKARE

-799 LIADMIEQIKPVPDG
+799 LIADEIENIKPVPDG

-844 KIVEERLDKELKS
+844 PIVEQRLDKELKS

-876 SNEDGYLV
+876 SNDDGYLV

-901 TEVNS
+901 TEVNA

-920 FESEEVQKV
+920 FESEEVHRV
-929 FMQGGSGVDMPDKVC
+929 FMQGGSGVDMPDKAC

-950 LKKDGHDI
+950 MKKDGHDI

-982 QQQAH
+982 QQRAH
-987 AYTEVLFGKGHVF
+987 AYTEELFGKGHVF

-1013 YGYVKRYVDD
+1013 FGYVKRYVED
-1023 HNLTLHNAE
+1023 HGLNLHRAE
-1032 MNRLVR
+1032 MDRLVQ

-1105 TFIRMLYDITGVN
+1105 TFIRMLYDITGFN
-1118 PQDVP
+1118 PQLVP
-1123 LDDKE
+1123 LDDKQ
-1128 TMSLFRSPEALGV
+1128 TMSLFQSPEALGLKP
-1141 TAEQIN
+1141 EQIN

-1157 FGTKFVRKMLIDTK
+1157 FGTRFVRNMLIETK

-1180 ISGLSHGTNVWIGNA
+1180 ISGLSHGTNVWVGNA
-1195 QELIENGTITL
+1195 RELIADGVITL
-1206 KETIAT
+1206 KETIST

-1259 YIDSCQKIKYMFP
+1259 YIDSCLKIKYMFP

-1310 DYSCM
+1310 DYSSM
-1315 CKGKEVAKAALRE
+1315 CRGEEVAKAALRE
-1328 IEQKGNDATAKDQNK
+1328 IEDKGNDATAKELNK

-1348 SVIEFYER
+1348 LVIEFYER
-1356 GFNFLPIDLYKS
+1356 GFKFLPIDIYKS
-1368 DAKKF
+1368 DARKF
-1373 KVTEDGLLIPPFNSL
+1373 AVSADGLIPPLNSL
-1388 QGLGV
+1388 QGLGLNV
-1393 TAAQSIVDGR
+1393 AQSIVDGR
-1403 DSGGEFKTI
+1403 KDGEFKTI

-1418 TSAGASI
+1418 TAAGSSI
-1425 IDMLK
+1425 VELLK

-1439 ESDQISLFDF
+1439 ESDQMSLFDI

>member
-1 MHEKFLNVFGG
+1 MHEKFLNVFGK
-12 VKADEKVRAAF
+12 VNSKDNIKAYF
-23 KDAYVE
+23 SDAYVE
-29 KLTISKSTKILHAV
+29 KLSVSKSTKILQAD
-43 VSSESLIPNR
+43 VSSKSLIPNR

-60 AVFDMVNA
+60 DIFDAVSVA
-68 ANEVKIDVKYNVEDK
+68 QQVKLNIRYDIEDK
-83 NPRAV
+83 SPKNV
-88 FDFIWEDAAKELSK
+88 FDFIWKDAVSVLSE
-102 ESPVCGCIFE
+102 ESPVCGCVFD
-112 DCEIK
+112 DCEI
-117 QENNKIIIMT
+117 EEDDGKIVIYT
-127 GHNAAFYL
+127 GHNSAFYL
-135 YKKGADKY
+135 YKKGVDKY
-143 IEQRIKDEFVVDVS
+143 LTDRIRDEFGVNVPV
-157 IAFKNKKATEEEIE
+157 AFKNKKATEEEQQDYKKKHE
-171 KYDEAHNTYEKQ
+171 NYERQ
-183 LIDSI
+183 LIESI
-188 ITEKAAVETAK
+188 MTEKATAETAK
-199 ETAKAGEAQA
+199 ETAKAEEVKAG
-209 NIEKGI
+209 IENGI
-215 ILGKDDIKGEIVKIK
+215 IMGKDPIKDEPIKIK
-230 DTKTEGEKVI
+230 NTRTEGEKVVI
-240 IEGEIFNL
+240 QGEILNI
-248 EEREIKGDKY
+248 EDREIYGDRY
-258 IVSFDIIDG
+258 IVSFDITDG

-272 VKFFTDKK
+272 VKFFTDKSA
-280 PYECDGGIK
+280 YDCDGGIK
-289 SALKGAYVRVKG
+289 SALKGAYVKVKG
-301 EVQFDKYAKELII
+301 EVQYDKYAKEIVI
-314 MSRNIAK
+314 MSRNIVK
-321 AERPPIRMDTSNEK
+321 ADRPPARMDTSEEK
-335 RVELHLHTNMSTM
+335 RVELHLHTTMSTM
-348 DAVTS
+348 DAVTGMKEY
-353 VKDYI
+353 V

-369 AVTDHGVVQAFPDAM
+369 AVTDHGVVQAYPEAM
-384 DAAAANDIKVIYGVE
+384 DAAEANNIKVIYGVE

-410 INGKGQDFDDE
+410 TNPKGQSFDDE

-439 IEIGAVKIKNRKII
+439 IEIGAVKIRNREIV

-465 LTQEITELTNITDKM
+465 LSDEIVDLTNITDDM
-480 LTGQRKIDVVL
+480 LEGQRPIETVL
-491 PEFLEFV
+491 PEFLDFV
-498 GDAVLVA
+498 GDDVLVA

-510 DTGFIRI
+510 DTGFVRI
-517 KADELGITGVHNTI
+517 KAEELGIEYRKNTI

-543 DLKKHKLDIVA
+543 ELKKHKLDVVA
-554 KRLGVSLEGH
+554 KHLGVSLEGH
-564 HRTVNDAEATA
+564 HRAVNDAEATA

-580 LVEMLEENDVHN
+580 LVDMLEENGVKN
-592 IDDINIYSSRTVN
+592 VDDINIYSSRTVN
-605 YNKLKSYHTIILVKN
+605 YSKLKSYHTIILVKN

-626 LYELISMSNLEYFH
+626 LYELISMSHLEFYH
-640 KQPRIPKSKLIQ
+640 KQPRIPKTRLMQ
-652 YREGLIVGSA
+652 HRDGLIVGSA

-677 KEYIEN
+677 KEQIEN
-683 LVNFYDYLE
+683 IVGFYDYLE
-692 IQPLGNNMFM
+692 IQPVGNNMFM
-702 IDSDKVPVVNS
+702 IDSDRVPAVNS

-720 NRKIVSLGEEYNK
+720 NRKIVQLGEEYNK
-733 PVVATCDCHFL
+733 PVVATCDCHFID
-744 EPEDAVFR
+744 PEDSVYR

-757 AKGFEDAERQPP
+757 AKGFEDAENQPP

-780 EFYYLGEEKAKE
+780 EFYYLGEEKARE

-799 LIADMIEQIKPVPDG
+799 LIADEIENIKPVPDG

-844 KIVEERLDKELKS
+844 PIVEQRLDKELKS

-876 SNEDGYLV
+876 SNDDGYLV

-901 TEVNS
+901 TEVNA

-920 FESEEVQKV
+920 FESEEVHKV
-929 FMQGGSGVDMPDKVC
+929 FMQGGSGVDMPDKAC

-950 LKKDGHDI
+950 MKKDGHDI

-982 QQQAH
+982 QQRAH
-987 AYTEVLFGKGHVF
+987 AYTEELFGKGHVF

-1013 YGYVKRYVDD
+1013 FGYVKRYVED
-1023 HNLTLHNAE
+1023 HGLNLHRAE
-1032 MNRLVR
+1032 MDRLVQ

-1105 TFIRMLYDITGVN
+1105 TFIRMLYDITGFN
-1118 PQDVP
+1118 PQLVP
-1123 LDDKE
+1123 LDDKQ
-1128 TMSLFRSPEALGV
+1128 TMSLFQSPEALGLKP
-1141 TAEQIN
+1141 EQIN

-1157 FGTKFVRKMLIDTK
+1157 FGTRFVRNMLIETK

-1180 ISGLSHGTNVWIGNA
+1180 ISGLSHGTNVWVGNA
-1195 QELIENGTITL
+1195 RELIADGVITL
-1206 KETIAT
+1206 KETIST

-1259 YIDSCQKIKYMFP
+1259 YIDSCLKIKYMFP

-1310 DYSCM
+1310 DYSSM
-1315 CKGKEVAKAALRE
+1315 CRGEEVAKAALRE
-1328 IEQKGNDATAKDQNK
+1328 IEDKGNDATAKELNK

-1348 SVIEFYER
+1348 LVIEFYER
-1356 GFNFLPIDLYKS
+1356 GFKFLPIDIYKS
-1368 DAKKF
+1368 DARKF
-1373 KVTEDGLLIPPFNSL
+1373 AVSADGLIPPLNSL
-1388 QGLGV
+1388 QGLGLNV
-1393 TAAQSIVDGR
+1393 AQSIVDGR
-1403 DSGGEFKTI
+1403 KDGEFKTI

-1418 TSAGASI
+1418 TAAGSSI
-1425 IDMLK
+1425 VELLK

-1439 ESDQISLFDF
+1439 ESDQMSLFDI

>member
-1 MHEKFLNVFGG
+1 MHEKFLNVFGK
-12 VKADEKVRAAF
+12 VNSKDNIKAYF
-23 KDAYVE
+23 SDAYVE
-29 KLTISKSTKILHAV
+29 KLSVSKSTKILQAD
-43 VSSESLIPNR
+43 VSSKSLIPNR

-60 AVFDMVNA
+60 DIFDAVSVA
-68 ANEVKIDVKYNVEDK
+68 QQVKLNIRYDIEDK
-83 NPRAV
+83 SPKNV
-88 FDFIWEDAAKELSK
+88 FDFIWKDAVSVLSE
-102 ESPVCGCIFE
+102 ESPVCGCVFD
-112 DCEIK
+112 DCEI
-117 QENNKIIIMT
+117 EEDDGKIVIYT
-127 GHNAAFYL
+127 GHNSAFYL
-135 YKKGADKY
+135 YKKGVDKY
-143 IEQRIKDEFVVDVS
+143 LTDRIRDEFGVNVTV
-157 IAFKNKKATEEEIE
+157 AFKNKKATEEEQQDYKKKHE
-171 KYDEAHNTYEKQ
+171 NYERQ
-183 LIDSI
+183 LIESI
-188 ITEKAAVETAK
+188 MTEKATAETAK
-199 ETAKAGEAQA
+199 ETAKAEEVKAG
-209 NIEKGI
+209 IENGI
-215 ILGKDDIKGEIVKIK
+215 IMGKDPIKDEPIKIK
-230 DTKTEGEKVI
+230 NTRTEGEKVVI
-240 IEGEIFNL
+240 QGEIFNI
-248 EEREIKGDKY
+248 EEREIKGDRY
-258 IVSFDIIDG
+258 IVSFDITDG

-272 VKFFTDKK
+272 VKFFTDKSA
-280 PYECDGGIK
+280 YDCDGGIK
-289 SALKGAYVRVKG
+289 SALKGAYVKVKG
-301 EVQFDKYAKELII
+301 EVQYDKYAKEIVI
-314 MSRNIAK
+314 MSRNIVK
-321 AERPPIRMDTSNEK
+321 ADRPPARMDTSEEK
-335 RVELHLHTNMSTM
+335 RVELHLHTTMSTM
-348 DAVTS
+348 DAVTGMKEY
-353 VKDYI
+353 V

-369 AVTDHGVVQAFPDAM
+369 AVTDHGVVQAYPEAM
-384 DAAAANDIKVIYGVE
+384 DAAEANNIKVIYGVE

-410 INGKGQDFDDE
+410 TNPKGQSFDDE

-439 IEIGAVKIKNRKII
+439 IEIGAVKIRNREIV

-465 LTQEITELTNITDKM
+465 LSDEIVDLTNITDDM
-480 LTGQRKIDVVL
+480 LEGQRPIETVL
-491 PEFLEFV
+491 PEFLDFV
-498 GDAVLVA
+498 GDDVLVA

-510 DTGFIRI
+510 DTGFVRI
-517 KADELGITGVHNTI
+517 KAEELGIEYRKNTI

-543 DLKKHKLDIVA
+543 ELKKHKLDVVA
-554 KRLGVSLEGH
+554 KHLGVSLEGH
-564 HRTVNDAEATA
+564 HRAVNDAEATA

-580 LVEMLEENDVHN
+580 LVDMLEENGVKN
-592 IDDINIYSSRTVN
+592 VDDINIYSSRTVN
-605 YNKLKSYHTIILVKN
+605 YSKLKSYHTIILVKN

-626 LYELISMSNLEYFH
+626 LYELISMSHLEFYH
-640 KQPRIPKSKLIQ
+640 KQPRIPKTRLMQ
-652 YREGLIVGSA
+652 HRDGLIVGSA

-677 KEYIEN
+677 KEQIEN
-683 LVNFYDYLE
+683 IVGFYDYLE
-692 IQPLGNNMFM
+692 IQPVGNNMFM
-702 IDSDKVPVVNS
+702 IDSDRVPAVNS

-720 NRKIVSLGEEYNK
+720 NRKIVQLGEEYNK
-733 PVVATCDCHFL
+733 PVVATCDCHFID
-744 EPEDAVFR
+744 PEDSVYR

-757 AKGFEDAERQPP
+757 AKGFEDAENQPP

-780 EFYYLGEEKAKE
+780 EFYYLGEEKARE

-799 LIADMIEQIKPVPDG
+799 LIADEIENIKPVPDG

-844 KIVEERLDKELKS
+844 PIVEQRLDKELKS

-876 SNEDGYLV
+876 SNDDGYLV

-901 TEVNS
+901 TEVNA

-920 FESEEVQKV
+920 FESEEVHKV
-929 FMQGGSGVDMPDKVC
+929 FMQGGSGVDMPDKAC

-950 LKKDGHDI
+950 MKKDGHDI

-982 QQQAH
+982 QQRAH
-987 AYTEVLFGKGHVF
+987 AYTEELFGKGHVF

-1013 YGYVKRYVDD
+1013 FGYVKRYVED
-1023 HNLTLHNAE
+1023 HGLNLHRAE
-1032 MNRLVR
+1032 MDRLVQ

-1105 TFIRMLYDITGVN
+1105 TFIRMLYDITGFN
-1118 PQDVP
+1118 PQLVP
-1123 LDDKE
+1123 LDDKQ
-1128 TMSLFRSPEALGV
+1128 TMSLFQSPEALGLKP
-1141 TAEQIN
+1141 EQIN

-1157 FGTKFVRKMLIDTK
+1157 FGTRFVRNMLIETK

-1180 ISGLSHGTNVWIGNA
+1180 ISGLSHGTNVWVGNA
-1195 QELIENGTITL
+1195 RELIADGVITL
-1206 KETIAT
+1206 KETIST

-1259 YIDSCQKIKYMFP
+1259 YIDSCLKIKYMFP

-1310 DYSCM
+1310 DYSSM
-1315 CKGKEVAKAALRE
+1315 CRGEEVAKAALRE
-1328 IEQKGNDATAKDQNK
+1328 IEDKGNDATAKELNK

-1348 SVIEFYER
+1348 LVIEFYER
-1356 GFNFLPIDLYKS
+1356 GFKFLPIDIYKS
-1368 DAKKF
+1368 DARKF
-1373 KVTEDGLLIPPFNSL
+1373 AVSADGLIPPLNSL
-1388 QGLGV
+1388 QGLGLNV
-1393 TAAQSIVDGR
+1393 AQSIVDGR
-1403 DSGGEFKTI
+1403 KDGEFKTI

-1418 TSAGASI
+1418 TAAGSSI
-1425 IDMLK
+1425 VELLK

-1439 ESDQISLFDF
+1439 ESDQMSLFDI

>member
-1 MHEKFLNVFGG
+1 MHEKFLNVFGK
-12 VKADEKVRAAF
+12 VNSKDNIKAYF
-23 KDAYVE
+23 SDAYVE
-29 KLTISKSTKILHAV
+29 KLSVSKSTKILQAD
-43 VSSESLIPNR
+43 VSSKSLIPNR

-60 AVFDMVNA
+60 DIFDAVSVA
-68 ANEVKIDVKYNVEDK
+68 QQVKLNIRYDIEDK
-83 NPRAV
+83 SPKNV
-88 FDFIWEDAAKELSK
+88 FDFIWKDAVSVLSE
-102 ESPVCGCIFE
+102 ESPVCGCVFD
-112 DCEIK
+112 DCEI
-117 QENNKIIIMT
+117 EEDDGKIVIYT
-127 GHNAAFYL
+127 GHNSAFYL
-135 YKKGADKY
+135 YKKGVDKY
-143 IEQRIKDEFVVDVS
+143 LTDRIRDEFGVNVPV
-157 IAFKNKKATEEEIE
+157 AFKNKKATEEEQQDYKKKHE
-171 KYDEAHNTYEKQ
+171 NYERQ
-183 LIDSI
+183 LIESI
-188 ITEKAAVETAK
+188 MTEKATAETAK
-199 ETAKAGEAQA
+199 ETAKAEEVKAG
-209 NIEKGI
+209 IENGI
-215 ILGKDDIKGEIVKIK
+215 IMGKDPIKDEPIKIK
-230 DTKTEGEKVI
+230 NTRTEGEKVVI
-240 IEGEIFNL
+240 QGEIFNI
-248 EEREIKGDKY
+248 EEREIKGDRY
-258 IVSFDIIDG
+258 IVSFDITDG

-272 VKFFTDKK
+272 VKFFTDKSA
-280 PYECDGGIK
+280 YDCDGGIK
-289 SALKGAYVRVKG
+289 SALKGAYVKVKG
-301 EVQFDKYAKELII
+301 EVQYDKYAKEIVI
-314 MSRNIAK
+314 MSRNIVK
-321 AERPPIRMDTSNEK
+321 ADRPPARMDTSEEK
-335 RVELHLHTNMSTM
+335 RVELHLHTTMSTM
-348 DAVTS
+348 DAVTGMKEY
-353 VKDYI
+353 V

-369 AVTDHGVVQAFPDAM
+369 AVTDHGVVQAYPEAM
-384 DAAAANDIKVIYGVE
+384 DAAEANNIKVIYGVE

-410 INGKGQDFDDE
+410 TNPKGQSFDDE

-439 IEIGAVKIKNRKII
+439 IEIGAVKIRNREIV

-465 LTQEITELTNITDKM
+465 LSDEIVDLTNITDDM
-480 LTGQRKIDVVL
+480 LEGQRPIETVL
-491 PEFLEFV
+491 PEFLDFV
-498 GDAVLVA
+498 GDDVLVA

-510 DTGFIRI
+510 DTGFVRI
-517 KADELGITGVHNTI
+517 KAEELGIEYRKNTI

-543 DLKKHKLDIVA
+543 ELKKHKLDVVA
-554 KRLGVSLEGH
+554 KHLGVSLEGH
-564 HRTVNDAEATA
+564 HRAVNDAEATA

-580 LVEMLEENDVHN
+580 LVDMLEENGVKN
-592 IDDINIYSSRTVN
+592 VDDINIYSSRTVN
-605 YNKLKSYHTIILVKN
+605 YSKLKSYHTIILVKN

-626 LYELISMSNLEYFH
+626 LYELISMSHLEFYH
-640 KQPRIPKSKLIQ
+640 KQPRIPKTRLMQ
-652 YREGLIVGSA
+652 HRDGLIVGSA

-677 KEYIEN
+677 KEQIEN
-683 LVNFYDYLE
+683 IVGFYDYLE
-692 IQPLGNNMFM
+692 IQPVGNNMFM
-702 IDSDKVPVVNS
+702 IDSDRVPAVNS
-713 VEDIKNF
+713 VDDIKNF
-720 NRKIVSLGEEYNK
+720 NRKIVQLGEEYNK
-733 PVVATCDCHFL
+733 PVVATCDCHFID
-744 EPEDAVFR
+744 PEDSVYR

-757 AKGFEDAERQPP
+757 AKGFEDAENQPP

-780 EFYYLGEEKAKE
+780 EFYYLGEEKARE

-799 LIADMIEQIKPVPDG
+799 LIADEIENIKPVPDG

-844 KIVEERLDKELKS
+844 PIVEQRLDKELKS

-876 SNEDGYLV
+876 SNDDGYLV

-901 TEVNS
+901 TEVNA

-920 FESEEVQKV
+920 FESEEVHKV
-929 FMQGGSGVDMPDKVC
+929 FMQGGSGVDMPDKAC

-950 LKKDGHDI
+950 MKKDGHDI

-982 QQQAH
+982 QQRAH
-987 AYTEVLFGKGHVF
+987 AYTEELFGKGHVF

-1013 YGYVKRYVDD
+1013 FGYVKRYVED
-1023 HNLTLHNAE
+1023 HGLNLHRAE
-1032 MNRLVR
+1032 MDRLVQ

-1105 TFIRMLYDITGVN
+1105 TFIRMLYDITGFN
-1118 PQDVP
+1118 PQLVP
-1123 LDDKE
+1123 LDDKQ
-1128 TMSLFRSPEALGV
+1128 TMSLFQSPEALGLKP
-1141 TAEQIN
+1141 EQIN

-1157 FGTKFVRKMLIDTK
+1157 FGTRFVRNMLIETK

-1180 ISGLSHGTNVWIGNA
+1180 ISGLSHGTNVWVGNA
-1195 QELIENGTITL
+1195 RELIADGVITL
-1206 KETIAT
+1206 KETIST

-1259 YIDSCQKIKYMFP
+1259 YIDSCLKIKYMFP

-1310 DYSCM
+1310 DYSSM
-1315 CKGKEVAKAALRE
+1315 CRGEEVAKAALRE
-1328 IEQKGNDATAKDQNK
+1328 IEDKGNDATAKELNK

-1348 SVIEFYER
+1348 LVIEFYER
-1356 GFNFLPIDLYKS
+1356 GFKFLPIDIYKS
-1368 DAKKF
+1368 DARKF
-1373 KVTEDGLLIPPFNSL
+1373 AVSADGLIPPLNSL
-1388 QGLGV
+1388 QGLGLNV
-1393 TAAQSIVDGR
+1393 AQSIVDGR
-1403 DSGGEFKTI
+1403 KDGEFKTI

-1418 TSAGASI
+1418 TAAGSSI
-1425 IDMLK
+1425 VELLK

-1439 ESDQISLFDF
+1439 ESDQMSLFDI

>member
-1 MHEKFLNVFGG
+1 MHEKFLNVFGK
-12 VKADEKVRAAF
+12 VNSKDNIKAYF
-23 KDAYVE
+23 SDAYVE
-29 KLTISKSTKILHAV
+29 KLSVSKSTKILQAD
-43 VSSESLIPNR
+43 VSSKSLIPNR

-60 AVFDMVNA
+60 DIFDAVSVA
-68 ANEVKIDVKYNVEDK
+68 QQVKLNIRYDIEDK
-83 NPRAV
+83 SPKNV
-88 FDFIWEDAAKELSK
+88 FDFIWNDAVSVLSE
-102 ESPVCGCIFE
+102 ESPVCGCVFD
-112 DCEIK
+112 DCEI
-117 QENNKIIIMT
+117 EEDDGKIVIYT
-127 GHNAAFYL
+127 GHNSAFYL
-135 YKKGADKY
+135 YKKGVDKY
-143 IEQRIKDEFVVDVS
+143 LTDRIRDEFGVNVTV
-157 IAFKNKKATEEEIE
+157 AFKNKKATEEEQQDYKKKHE
-171 KYDEAHNTYEKQ
+171 NYERQ
-183 LIDSI
+183 LIESI
-188 ITEKAAVETAK
+188 MTEKATAETAK
-199 ETAKAGEAQA
+199 ETAKAEEVKAG
-209 NIEKGI
+209 IENGI
-215 ILGKDDIKGEIVKIK
+215 IMGRDPIKDEPIKIK
-230 DTKTEGEKVI
+230 NTRTEGEKVVI
-240 IEGEIFNL
+240 QGEIFNI
-248 EEREIKGDKY
+248 EEREIKGDRY
-258 IVSFDIIDG
+258 IVSFDITDG

-272 VKFFTDKK
+272 VKFFTDKSA
-280 PYECDGGIK
+280 YDCDGGIK
-289 SALKGAYVRVKG
+289 SALKGAYVKVKG
-301 EVQFDKYAKELII
+301 EVQYDKYAKEIVI
-314 MSRNIAK
+314 MSRNIVK
-321 AERPPIRMDTSNEK
+321 ADRPPARMDTSEEK
-335 RVELHLHTNMSTM
+335 RVELHLHTTMSTM
-348 DAVTS
+348 DAVTGMKEY
-353 VKDYI
+353 V

-369 AVTDHGVVQAFPDAM
+369 AVTDHGVVQAYPEAM
-384 DAAAANDIKVIYGVE
+384 DAAEANNIKVIYGVE

-410 INGKGQDFDDE
+410 TNPKGQSFDDE

-439 IEIGAVKIKNRKII
+439 IEIGAVKIRNREIV

-465 LTQEITELTNITDKM
+465 LSDEIVGLTNITDDM
-480 LTGQRKIDVVL
+480 LEGQRPIETVL
-491 PEFLEFV
+491 PEFLDFV
-498 GDAVLVA
+498 GDDVLVA

-510 DTGFIRI
+510 DTGFVRI
-517 KADELGITGVHNTI
+517 KAEELGIEYRKNTI

-543 DLKKHKLDIVA
+543 ELKKHKLDVVA
-554 KRLGVSLEGH
+554 KHLGVSLEGH
-564 HRTVNDAEATA
+564 HRAVNDAEATA

-580 LVEMLEENDVHN
+580 LVDMLEENGVKN
-592 IDDINIYSSRTVN
+592 VDDINIYSSRTVN
-605 YNKLKSYHTIILVKN
+605 YSKLKSYHTIILVKN

-626 LYELISMSNLEYFH
+626 LYELISMSHLEFYH
-640 KQPRIPKSKLIQ
+640 KQPRIPKTRLMQ
-652 YREGLIVGSA
+652 HRDGLIVGSA

-677 KEYIEN
+677 KEQIEN
-683 LVNFYDYLE
+683 IVGFYDYLE
-692 IQPLGNNMFM
+692 IQPVGNNMFM
-702 IDSDKVPVVNS
+702 IDSDRVPAVNS
-713 VEDIKNF
+713 VDDIKNF
-720 NRKIVSLGEEYNK
+720 NRKIVQLGEEYNK
-733 PVVATCDCHFL
+733 PVVATCDCHFID
-744 EPEDAVFR
+744 PEDSVYR

-757 AKGFEDAERQPP
+757 AKGFEDAENQPP

-780 EFYYLGEEKAKE
+780 EFYYLGEEKARE

-799 LIADMIEQIKPVPDG
+799 LIADEIENIKPVPDG

-844 KIVEERLDKELKS
+844 PIVEQRLDKELKS

-876 SNEDGYLV
+876 SNDDGYLV

-901 TEVNS
+901 TEVNA

-920 FESEEVQKV
+920 FESEEVHKV
-929 FMQGGSGVDMPDKVC
+929 FMQGGSGVDMPDKAC

-950 LKKDGHDI
+950 MKKDGHDI

-982 QQQAH
+982 QQRAH
-987 AYTEVLFGKGHVF
+987 AYTEELFGKGHVF

-1013 YGYVKRYVDD
+1013 FGYVKRYVED
-1023 HNLTLHNAE
+1023 HGLNLHRAE
-1032 MNRLVR
+1032 MDRLVQ

-1105 TFIRMLYDITGVN
+1105 TFIRMLYDITGFN
-1118 PQDVP
+1118 PQLVP
-1123 LDDKE
+1123 LDDKQ
-1128 TMSLFRSPEALGV
+1128 TMSLFQSPEALGLKP
-1141 TAEQIN
+1141 EQIN

-1157 FGTKFVRKMLIDTK
+1157 FGTRFVRNMLIETK

-1180 ISGLSHGTNVWIGNA
+1180 ISGLSHGTNVWVGNA
-1195 QELIENGTITL
+1195 RELIADGVITL
-1206 KETIAT
+1206 KETIST

-1259 YIDSCQKIKYMFP
+1259 YIDSCLKIKYMFP

-1310 DYSCM
+1310 DYSSM
-1315 CKGKEVAKAALRE
+1315 CRGEEVAKAALRE
-1328 IEQKGNDATAKDQNK
+1328 IEDKGNDATAKELNK

-1348 SVIEFYER
+1348 LVIEFYER
-1356 GFNFLPIDLYKS
+1356 GFKFLPIDIYKS
-1368 DAKKF
+1368 DARKF
-1373 KVTEDGLLIPPFNSL
+1373 AVSADGLIPPLNSL
-1388 QGLGV
+1388 QGLGLNV
-1393 TAAQSIVDGR
+1393 AQSIVDGR
-1403 DSGGEFKTI
+1403 KDGEFKTI

-1418 TSAGASI
+1418 TAAGSSI
-1425 IDMLK
+1425 VELLK

-1439 ESDQISLFDF
+1439 ESDQMSLFDI

>member
-1 MHEKFLNVFGG
+1 MHEKFLNVFGK
-12 VKADEKVRAAF
+12 VNSKDNIKAYF
-23 KDAYVE
+23 SDAYVE
-29 KLTISKSTKILHAV
+29 KLSVSKSTKILQAD
-43 VSSESLIPNR
+43 VSSKSLIPNR

-60 AVFDMVNA
+60 DIFDAVSVA
-68 ANEVKIDVKYNVEDK
+68 QQVKLNIRYDIEDK
-83 NPRAV
+83 SPKNV
-88 FDFIWEDAAKELSK
+88 FDFIWKDAVSVLSE
-102 ESPVCGCIFE
+102 ESPVCGCVFD
-112 DCEIK
+112 DCEI
-117 QENNKIIIMT
+117 EEDDGKIVIYT
-127 GHNAAFYL
+127 GHNSAFYL
-135 YKKGADKY
+135 YKKGVDKY
-143 IEQRIKDEFVVDVS
+143 LTDRIRDEFGVNVPV
-157 IAFKNKKATEEEIE
+157 AFKNKKATEEEQQDYKKKHE
-171 KYDEAHNTYEKQ
+171 NYERQ
-183 LIDSI
+183 LIESI
-188 ITEKAAVETAK
+188 MTEKATAETAK
-199 ETAKAGEAQA
+199 ETAKAEEVKAG
-209 NIEKGI
+209 IENGI
-215 ILGKDDIKGEIVKIK
+215 IMGRDPIKDEPIKIK
-230 DTKTEGEKVI
+230 NTRTEGEKVVI
-240 IEGEIFNL
+240 QGEIFNI
-248 EEREIKGDKY
+248 EEREIKGDRY
-258 IVSFDIIDG
+258 IVSFDITDG

-272 VKFFTDKK
+272 VKFFTDRNA
-280 PYECDGGIK
+280 YDCDGGIK
-289 SALKGAYVRVKG
+289 SALKGAYVKVKG
-301 EVQFDKYAKELII
+301 EVQYDKYAKEIVI
-314 MSRNIAK
+314 MSRNIVK
-321 AERPPIRMDTSNEK
+321 ADRPPARMDTSEEK
-335 RVELHLHTNMSTM
+335 RVELHLHTTMSTM
-348 DAVTS
+348 DAVTGMKEY
-353 VKDYI
+353 V

-369 AVTDHGVVQAFPDAM
+369 AVTDHGVVQAYPEAM
-384 DAAAANDIKVIYGVE
+384 DAAEANNIKVIYGVE

-410 INGKGQDFDDE
+410 TNPKGQSFDDE

-439 IEIGAVKIKNRKII
+439 IEIGAVKIRNREIV

-465 LTQEITELTNITDKM
+465 LSDEIVDLTNITDDM
-480 LTGQRKIDVVL
+480 LEGQRPIETVL
-491 PEFLEFV
+491 PEFLDFV
-498 GDAVLVA
+498 GDDVLVA

-510 DTGFIRI
+510 DTGFVRI
-517 KADELGITGVHNTI
+517 KAEELGIEYRKNTI

-543 DLKKHKLDIVA
+543 ELKKHKLDVVA
-554 KRLGVSLEGH
+554 KHLGVSLEGH
-564 HRTVNDAEATA
+564 HRAVNDAEATA

-580 LVEMLEENDVHN
+580 LVDMLEENGVKN
-592 IDDINIYSSRTVN
+592 VDDINIYSSRTVN
-605 YNKLKSYHTIILVKN
+605 YSKLKSYHTIILVKN

-626 LYELISMSNLEYFH
+626 LYELISMSHLEFYH
-640 KQPRIPKSKLIQ
+640 KQPRIPKTRLMQ
-652 YREGLIVGSA
+652 HRDGLIVGSA

-677 KEYIEN
+677 KEQIEN
-683 LVNFYDYLE
+683 IVGFYDYLE
-692 IQPLGNNMFM
+692 IQPVGNNMFM
-702 IDSDKVPVVNS
+702 IDSDRVPAVNS
-713 VEDIKNF
+713 VDDIKNF
-720 NRKIVSLGEEYNK
+720 NRKIVQLGEEYNK
-733 PVVATCDCHFL
+733 PVVATCDCHFID
-744 EPEDAVFR
+744 PEDSVYR

-757 AKGFEDAERQPP
+757 AKGFEDAENQPP

-780 EFYYLGEEKAKE
+780 EFYYLGEEKARE

-799 LIADMIEQIKPVPDG
+799 LIADEIENIKPVPDG

-844 KIVEERLDKELKS
+844 PIVEQRLDKELKS

-876 SNEDGYLV
+876 SNDDGYLV

-901 TEVNS
+901 TEVNA

-920 FESEEVQKV
+920 FESEEVHKV
-929 FMQGGSGVDMPDKVC
+929 FMQGGSGVDMPDKAC

-950 LKKDGHDI
+950 MKKDGHDI

-982 QQQAH
+982 QQRAH
-987 AYTEVLFGKGHVF
+987 AYTEELFGKGHVF

-1013 YGYVKRYVDD
+1013 FGYVKRYVED
-1023 HNLTLHNAE
+1023 HGLNLHRAE
-1032 MNRLVR
+1032 MDRLVQ

-1105 TFIRMLYDITGVN
+1105 TFIRMLYDITGFN
-1118 PQDVP
+1118 PQLVP
-1123 LDDKE
+1123 LDDKQ
-1128 TMSLFRSPEALGV
+1128 TMSLFQSPEALGLKP
-1141 TAEQIN
+1141 EQIN

-1157 FGTKFVRKMLIDTK
+1157 FGTRFVRNMLIETK

-1180 ISGLSHGTNVWIGNA
+1180 ISGLSHGTNVWVGNA
-1195 QELIENGTITL
+1195 RELIADGVITL
-1206 KETIAT
+1206 KETIST

-1259 YIDSCQKIKYMFP
+1259 YIDSCLKIKYMFP

-1310 DYSCM
+1310 DYSSM
-1315 CKGKEVAKAALRE
+1315 CRGEEVAKAALRE
-1328 IEQKGNDATAKDQNK
+1328 IEDKGNDATAKELNK

-1348 SVIEFYER
+1348 LVIEFYER
-1356 GFNFLPIDLYKS
+1356 GFKFLPIDIYKS
-1368 DAKKF
+1368 DARKF
-1373 KVTEDGLLIPPFNSL
+1373 AVSADGLIPPLNSL
-1388 QGLGV
+1388 QGLGLNV
-1393 TAAQSIVDGR
+1393 AQSIVDGR
-1403 DSGGEFKTI
+1403 KDGEFKTI

-1418 TSAGASI
+1418 TAAGSSI
-1425 IDMLK
+1425 VELLK

-1439 ESDQISLFDF
+1439 ESDQMSLFDI

>member
-1 MHEKFLNVFGG
+1 MHEKFLNVFGK
-12 VKADEKVRAAF
+12 VNSKDNIKAYF
-23 KDAYVE
+23 SDAYVE
-29 KLTISKSTKILHAV
+29 KLSVSKSTKILQAD
-43 VSSESLIPNR
+43 VSSKSLIPNR

-60 AVFDMVNA
+60 DIFDAVSVA
-68 ANEVKIDVKYNVEDK
+68 QQVKLNIRYDIEDK
-83 NPRAV
+83 SPRNV
-88 FDFIWEDAAKELSK
+88 FDFIWKDAVSVLSE
-102 ESPVCGCIFE
+102 ESPVCGCVFD
-112 DCEIK
+112 DCEI
-117 QENNKIIIMT
+117 EEDDGKIVIYT
-127 GHNAAFYL
+127 GHNSAFYL
-135 YKKGADKY
+135 YKKGVDKY
-143 IEQRIKDEFVVDVS
+143 LTDRIRDEFGVNVPV
-157 IAFKNKKATEEEIE
+157 AFKNKKVTEEEQQDYKKKHE
-171 KYDEAHNTYEKQ
+171 NYERQ
-183 LIDSI
+183 LIESI
-188 ITEKAAVETAK
+188 MTEKATAETAK
-199 ETAKAGEAQA
+199 ETAKAEEVKAG
-209 NIEKGI
+209 IENGI
-215 ILGKDDIKGEIVKIK
+215 IMGRDPIKDEPIKIK
-230 DTKTEGEKVI
+230 NTRTEGEKVVI
-240 IEGEIFNL
+240 QGEIFNI
-248 EEREIKGDKY
+248 EEREIKGDRY
-258 IVSFDIIDG
+258 IVSFDITDG

-272 VKFFTDKK
+272 VKFFTDRNA
-280 PYECDGGIK
+280 YDCDGGIK
-289 SALKGAYVRVKG
+289 SALKGAYVKVKG
-301 EVQFDKYAKELII
+301 EVQYDKYAKEIVI
-314 MSRNIAK
+314 MSRNIVK
-321 AERPPIRMDTSNEK
+321 ADRPPARMDTSEEK
-335 RVELHLHTNMSTM
+335 RVELHLHTTMSTM
-348 DAVTS
+348 DAVTGMKEY
-353 VKDYI
+353 V

-369 AVTDHGVVQAFPDAM
+369 AVTDHGVVQAYPEAM
-384 DAAAANDIKVIYGVE
+384 DAAEANNIKVIYGVE

-410 INGKGQDFDDE
+410 TNPKGQSFDDE

-439 IEIGAVKIKNRKII
+439 IEIGAVKIRNREIV

-465 LTQEITELTNITDKM
+465 LSDEIVDLTNITDDM
-480 LTGQRKIDVVL
+480 LEGQRPIETVL
-491 PEFLEFV
+491 PEFLDFV
-498 GDAVLVA
+498 GDDVLVA

-510 DTGFIRI
+510 DTGFVRI
-517 KADELGITGVHNTI
+517 KAEELGIEYRKNTI

-543 DLKKHKLDIVA
+543 ELKKHKLDVVA
-554 KRLGVSLEGH
+554 KHLGVSLEGH
-564 HRTVNDAEATA
+564 HRAVNDAEATA

-580 LVEMLEENDVHN
+580 LVDMLEENGVKN
-592 IDDINIYSSRTVN
+592 VDDINIYSSRTVN
-605 YNKLKSYHTIILVKN
+605 YSKLKSYHTIILVKN

-626 LYELISMSNLEYFH
+626 LYELISMSHLEFYH
-640 KQPRIPKSKLIQ
+640 KQPRIPKTRLMQ
-652 YREGLIVGSA
+652 HRDGLIVGSA

-677 KEYIEN
+677 KEQIEN
-683 LVNFYDYLE
+683 IVGFYDYLE
-692 IQPLGNNMFM
+692 IQPVGNNMFM
-702 IDSDKVPVVNS
+702 IDSDRVPAVNS
-713 VEDIKNF
+713 VDDIKNF
-720 NRKIVSLGEEYNK
+720 NRKIVQLGEEYNK
-733 PVVATCDCHFL
+733 PVVATCDCHFID
-744 EPEDAVFR
+744 PEDSVYR

-757 AKGFEDAERQPP
+757 AKGFEDAENQPP

-780 EFYYLGEEKAKE
+780 EFYYLGEEKARE

-799 LIADMIEQIKPVPDG
+799 LIADEIENIKPVPDG

-844 KIVEERLDKELKS
+844 PIVEQRLDKELKS

-876 SNEDGYLV
+876 SNDDGYLV

-901 TEVNS
+901 TEVNA

-920 FESEEVQKV
+920 FESEEVHKV
-929 FMQGGSGVDMPDKVC
+929 FMQGGSGVDMPDKAC

-950 LKKDGHDI
+950 MKKDGHDI

-982 QQQAH
+982 QQRAH
-987 AYTEVLFGKGHVF
+987 AYTEELFGKGHVF

-1013 YGYVKRYVDD
+1013 FGYVKRYVED
-1023 HNLTLHNAE
+1023 HGLNLHRAE
-1032 MNRLVR
+1032 MDRLVQ

-1105 TFIRMLYDITGVN
+1105 TFIRMLYDITGFN
-1118 PQDVP
+1118 PQLVP
-1123 LDDKE
+1123 LDDKQ
-1128 TMSLFRSPEALGV
+1128 TMSLFQSPEALGLKP
-1141 TAEQIN
+1141 EQIN

-1157 FGTKFVRKMLIDTK
+1157 FGTRFVRNMLIETK

-1180 ISGLSHGTNVWIGNA
+1180 ISGLSHGTNVWVGNA
-1195 QELIENGTITL
+1195 RELIADGVITL
-1206 KETIAT
+1206 KETIST

-1259 YIDSCQKIKYMFP
+1259 YIDSCLKIKYMFP

-1310 DYSCM
+1310 DYSSM
-1315 CKGKEVAKAALRE
+1315 CRGEEVAKAALRE
-1328 IEQKGNDATAKDQNK
+1328 IEDKGNDATAKELNK

-1348 SVIEFYER
+1348 LVIEFYER
-1356 GFNFLPIDLYKS
+1356 GFKFLPIDIYKS
-1368 DAKKF
+1368 DARKF
-1373 KVTEDGLLIPPFNSL
+1373 AVSADGLIPPLNSL
-1388 QGLGV
+1388 QGLGLNV
-1393 TAAQSIVDGR
+1393 AQSIVDGR
-1403 DSGGEFKTI
+1403 KDGEFKTI

-1418 TSAGASI
+1418 TAAGSSI
-1425 IDMLK
+1425 VELLK

-1439 ESDQISLFDF
+1439 ESDQMSLFDI

>member
-1 MHEKFLNVFGG
+1 MHEKFLNVFGK
-12 VKADEKVRAAF
+12 VNSKDNIKAYF
-23 KDAYVE
+23 SDAYVE
-29 KLTISKSTKILHAV
+29 KLSVSKSTKILQAD
-43 VSSESLIPNR
+43 VSSKSLIPNR

-60 AVFDMVNA
+60 DIFDAVSVA
-68 ANEVKIDVKYNVEDK
+68 QQVKLNIRYDIEDK
-83 NPRAV
+83 SPKNV
-88 FDFIWEDAAKELSK
+88 FDFIWKDAVSVLSE
-102 ESPVCGCIFE
+102 ESPVCGCVFD
-112 DCEIK
+112 DCEI
-117 QENNKIIIMT
+117 EEDDGKIVIYT
-127 GHNAAFYL
+127 GHNSAFYL
-135 YKKGADKY
+135 YKKGVDKY
-143 IEQRIKDEFVVDVS
+143 LTDRIRDEFGVNVPV
-157 IAFKNKKATEEEIE
+157 AFKNKKVTEEEQQDYKKKHE
-171 KYDEAHNTYEKQ
+171 NYERQ
-183 LIDSI
+183 LIESI
-188 ITEKAAVETAK
+188 MTEKATAETAK
-199 ETAKAGEAQA
+199 ETAKAEEVKAG
-209 NIEKGI
+209 IENGI
-215 ILGKDDIKGEIVKIK
+215 IMGRDPIKDEPIKIK
-230 DTKTEGEKVI
+230 NTRTEGEKVVI
-240 IEGEIFNL
+240 QGEIFNI
-248 EEREIKGDKY
+248 EEREIKGDRY
-258 IVSFDIIDG
+258 IVSFDITDG

-272 VKFFTDKK
+272 VKFFTDKSA
-280 PYECDGGIK
+280 YDCDGGIK
-289 SALKGAYVRVKG
+289 SALKGAYVKVKG
-301 EVQFDKYAKELII
+301 EVQYDKYAKEIVI
-314 MSRNIAK
+314 MSRNIVK
-321 AERPPIRMDTSNEK
+321 ADRPPARMDTSEEK
-335 RVELHLHTNMSTM
+335 RVELHLHTTMSTM
-348 DAVTS
+348 DAVTGMKEY
-353 VKDYI
+353 V

-369 AVTDHGVVQAFPDAM
+369 AVTDHGVVQAYPEAM
-384 DAAAANDIKVIYGVE
+384 DAAEANNIKVIYGVE

-410 INGKGQDFDDE
+410 TNPKGQSFDDE

-439 IEIGAVKIKNRKII
+439 IEIGAVKIRNREIV

-465 LTQEITELTNITDKM
+465 LSDEIVDLTNITDDM
-480 LTGQRKIDVVL
+480 LEGQRPIETVL
-491 PEFLEFV
+491 PEFLDFV
-498 GDAVLVA
+498 GDDVLVA

-510 DTGFIRI
+510 DTGFVRI
-517 KADELGITGVHNTI
+517 KAEELGIEYRKNTI

-543 DLKKHKLDIVA
+543 ELKKHKLDVVA
-554 KRLGVSLEGH
+554 KHLGVSLEGH
-564 HRTVNDAEATA
+564 HRAVNDAEATA

-580 LVEMLEENDVHN
+580 LVDMLEENGVKN
-592 IDDINIYSSRTVN
+592 VDDINIYSSRTVN
-605 YNKLKSYHTIILVKN
+605 YSKLKSYHTIILVKN

-626 LYELISMSNLEYFH
+626 LYELISMSHLEFYH
-640 KQPRIPKSKLIQ
+640 KQPRIPKTRLMQ
-652 YREGLIVGSA
+652 HRDGLIVGSA

-677 KEYIEN
+677 KEQIEN
-683 LVNFYDYLE
+683 IVGFYDYLE
-692 IQPLGNNMFM
+692 IQPVGNNMFM
-702 IDSDKVPVVNS
+702 IDSDRVPAVNS
-713 VEDIKNF
+713 VDDIKNF
-720 NRKIVSLGEEYNK
+720 NRKIVQLGEEYNK
-733 PVVATCDCHFL
+733 PVVATCDCHFID
-744 EPEDAVFR
+744 PEDSVYR

-757 AKGFEDAERQPP
+757 AKGFEDAENQPP

-780 EFYYLGEEKAKE
+780 EFYYLGEEKARE

-799 LIADMIEQIKPVPDG
+799 LIADEIENIKPVPDG

-844 KIVEERLDKELKS
+844 PIVEQRLDKELKS

-876 SNEDGYLV
+876 SNDDGYLV

-901 TEVNS
+901 TEVNA

-920 FESEEVQKV
+920 FESEEVHKV
-929 FMQGGSGVDMPDKVC
+929 FMQGGSGVDMPDKAC

-950 LKKDGHDI
+950 MKKDGHDI

-982 QQQAH
+982 QQRAH
-987 AYTEVLFGKGHVF
+987 AYTEELFGKGHVF

-1013 YGYVKRYVDD
+1013 FGYVKRYVED
-1023 HNLTLHNAE
+1023 HGLNLHRAE
-1032 MNRLVR
+1032 MDRLVQ

-1105 TFIRMLYDITGVN
+1105 TFIRMLYDITGFN
-1118 PQDVP
+1118 PQLVP
-1123 LDDKE
+1123 LDDKQ
-1128 TMSLFRSPEALGV
+1128 TMSLFQSPEALGLKP
-1141 TAEQIN
+1141 EQIN

-1157 FGTKFVRKMLIDTK
+1157 FGTRFVRNMLIETK

-1180 ISGLSHGTNVWIGNA
+1180 ISGLSHGTNVWVGNA
-1195 QELIENGTITL
+1195 RELIADGVITL
-1206 KETIAT
+1206 KETIST

-1259 YIDSCQKIKYMFP
+1259 YIDSCLKIKYMFP

-1310 DYSCM
+1310 DYSSM
-1315 CKGKEVAKAALRE
+1315 CRGEEVAKAALRE
-1328 IEQKGNDATAKDQNK
+1328 IEDKGNDATAKELNK

-1348 SVIEFYER
+1348 LVIEFYER
-1356 GFNFLPIDLYKS
+1356 GFKFLPIDIYKS
-1368 DAKKF
+1368 DARKF
-1373 KVTEDGLLIPPFNSL
+1373 AVSADGLIPPLNSL
-1388 QGLGV
+1388 QGLGLNV
-1393 TAAQSIVDGR
+1393 AQSIVDGR
-1403 DSGGEFKTI
+1403 KDGEFKTI

-1418 TSAGASI
+1418 TAAGSSI
-1425 IDMLK
+1425 VELLK

-1439 ESDQISLFDF
+1439 ESDQMSLFDI

>member
-1 MHEKFLNVFGG
+1 MHEKFLNVFGK
-12 VKADEKVRAAF
+12 VNSKDNIKAYF
-23 KDAYVE
+23 SDAYVE
-29 KLTISKSTKILHAV
+29 KLSVSKSTKILQAD
-43 VSSESLIPNR
+43 VSSKSLIPNR

-60 AVFDMVNA
+60 DIFDAVSVA
-68 ANEVKIDVKYNVEDK
+68 QQVKLNIRYDIEDK
-83 NPRAV
+83 SPKNV
-88 FDFIWEDAAKELSK
+88 FDFIWKDAVSVLSE
-102 ESPVCGCIFE
+102 ESPVCGCVFD
-112 DCEIK
+112 DCEI
-117 QENNKIIIMT
+117 EEDDGKIVIYT
-127 GHNAAFYL
+127 GHNSAFYL
-135 YKKGADKY
+135 YKKGVDKY
-143 IEQRIKDEFVVDVS
+143 LTDRIRDEFGVNVPV
-157 IAFKNKKATEEEIE
+157 AFKNKKATEEEQQDYKKKHE
-171 KYDEAHNTYEKQ
+171 NYERQ
-183 LIDSI
+183 LIESI
-188 ITEKAAVETAK
+188 MTEKATAENAK
-199 ETAKAGEAQA
+199 ETAKAEEVKAG
-209 NIEKGI
+209 IENGI
-215 ILGKDDIKGEIVKIK
+215 IMGKDPIKDEPIKIK
-230 DTKTEGEKVI
+230 NTRTEGEKVVI
-240 IEGEIFNL
+240 QGEIFNI
-248 EEREIKGDKY
+248 EEREIKGDRY
-258 IVSFDIIDG
+258 IVSFDITDG

-272 VKFFTDKK
+272 VKFFTDKSA
-280 PYECDGGIK
+280 YDCDGGIK
-289 SALKGAYVRVKG
+289 SALKGAYVKVKG
-301 EVQFDKYAKELII
+301 EVQYDKYAKEIVI
-314 MSRNIAK
+314 MSRNIVK
-321 AERPPIRMDTSNEK
+321 ADRPPARMDTSEEK
-335 RVELHLHTNMSTM
+335 RVELHLHTTMSTM
-348 DAVTS
+348 DAVTGMKEY
-353 VKDYI
+353 V

-369 AVTDHGVVQAFPDAM
+369 AVTDHGVVQAYPEAM
-384 DAAAANDIKVIYGVE
+384 DAAEANNIKVIYGVE

-410 INGKGQDFDDE
+410 TNPKGQSFDDE

-439 IEIGAVKIKNRKII
+439 IEIGAVKIRNREIV

-465 LTQEITELTNITDKM
+465 LSDEIVDLTNITDDM
-480 LTGQRKIDVVL
+480 LEGQRPIETVL
-491 PEFLEFV
+491 PEFLDFV
-498 GDAVLVA
+498 GDDVLVA

-510 DTGFIRI
+510 DTGFVRI
-517 KADELGITGVHNTI
+517 KAEELGIEYRKNTI

-543 DLKKHKLDIVA
+543 ELKKHKLDVVA
-554 KRLGVSLEGH
+554 KHLGVSLEGH
-564 HRTVNDAEATA
+564 HRAVNDAEATA

-580 LVEMLEENDVHN
+580 LVDMLEENGVKN
-592 IDDINIYSSRTVN
+592 VDDINIYSSRTVN
-605 YNKLKSYHTIILVKN
+605 YSKLKSYHTIILVKN

-626 LYELISMSNLEYFH
+626 LYELISMSHLEFYH
-640 KQPRIPKSKLIQ
+640 KQPRIPKTRLMQ
-652 YREGLIVGSA
+652 HRDGLIVGSA

-677 KEYIEN
+677 KEQIEN
-683 LVNFYDYLE
+683 IVGFYDYLE
-692 IQPLGNNMFM
+692 IQPVGNNMFM
-702 IDSDKVPVVNS
+702 IDSDRVPAVNS
-713 VEDIKNF
+713 VDDIKNF
-720 NRKIVSLGEEYNK
+720 NRKIVQLGEEYNK
-733 PVVATCDCHFL
+733 PVVATCDCHFID
-744 EPEDAVFR
+744 PEDSVYR

-757 AKGFEDAERQPP
+757 AKGFEDAENQPP

-780 EFYYLGEEKAKE
+780 EFYYLGEEKARE

-799 LIADMIEQIKPVPDG
+799 LIADEIENIKPVPDG

-844 KIVEERLDKELKS
+844 PIVEQRLDKELKS

-876 SNEDGYLV
+876 SNDDGYLV

-901 TEVNS
+901 TEVNA

-920 FESEEVQKV
+920 FESEEVHKV
-929 FMQGGSGVDMPDKVC
+929 FMQGGSGVDMPDKAC

-950 LKKDGHDI
+950 MKKDGHDI

-982 QQQAH
+982 QQRAH
-987 AYTEVLFGKGHVF
+987 PYTEELFGKEHVF

-1013 YGYVKRYVDD
+1013 FGYVKRYVED
-1023 HNLTLHNAE
+1023 HGLNLHRAE
-1032 MNRLVR
+1032 MDRLVQ

-1105 TFIRMLYDITGVN
+1105 TFIRMLYDITGFN
-1118 PQDVP
+1118 PQLVP
-1123 LDDKE
+1123 LDDKQ
-1128 TMSLFRSPEALGV
+1128 TMSLFQSPEALGLKP
-1141 TAEQIN
+1141 EQIN

-1157 FGTKFVRKMLIDTK
+1157 FGTRFVRNMLIETK

-1180 ISGLSHGTNVWIGNA
+1180 ISGLSHGTNVWVGNA
-1195 QELIENGTITL
+1195 RELIADGVITL
-1206 KETIAT
+1206 KETIST

-1259 YIDSCQKIKYMFP
+1259 YIDSCLKIKYMFP

-1310 DYSCM
+1310 DYSSM
-1315 CKGKEVAKAALRE
+1315 CRGEEVAKAALRE
-1328 IEQKGNDATAKDQNK
+1328 IEDKGNDATAKELNK

-1348 SVIEFYER
+1348 LVIEFYER
-1356 GFNFLPIDLYKS
+1356 GFKFLPIDIYKS
-1368 DAKKF
+1368 DARKF
-1373 KVTEDGLLIPPFNSL
+1373 AVSADGLIPPLNSL
-1388 QGLGV
+1388 QGLGLNV
-1393 TAAQSIVDGR
+1393 AQSIVDGR
-1403 DSGGEFKTI
+1403 KDGEFKTI

-1418 TSAGASI
+1418 TAAGSSI
-1425 IDMLK
+1425 VELLK

-1439 ESDQISLFDF
+1439 ESDQMSLFDI

>member
-1 MHEKFLNVFGG
+1 MHEKFLNVFG
-12 VKADEKVRAAF
+12 KVNAENTVREAF
-23 KDAYVE
+23 SEAFVE
-29 KLTISKSTKILHAV
+29 KLTISKSTKLLQAEV
-43 VSSESLIPNR
+43 LSKSLIPTK

-60 AVFDMVNA
+60 AIFDTINA
-68 ANEVKIDVKYNVEDK
+68 ANEVKIRIKYDIEDK
-83 NPRAV
+83 SPRTA
-88 FDFIWEDAAKELSK
+88 FDFIWKDAACQLSN
-102 ESPVCGCIFE
+102 ESPVCGCIFD

-117 QENNKIIIMT
+117 EEKGKILILT

-143 IEQRIKDEFVVDVS
+143 IEERIKDETGVNVS
-157 IAFKNKKATEEEIE
+157 IMFKNKKLSEEELKE
-171 KYDEAHNTYEKQ
+171 YDEKHLSYEKQ
-183 LIDSI
+183 LVNAI
-188 ITEKAAVETAK
+188 ISEQVMVETAK
-199 ETAKAGEAQA
+199 ETAKADETQA
-209 NIEKGI
+209 NIVKGI
-215 ILGKDDIKGEIVKIK
+215 IIGKEDIRGEITKIR
-230 DTKTEGEKVI
+230 DTKNEGEKVI
-240 IEGEIFNL
+240 IEGDIFNL
-248 EEREIKGDKY
+248 EEREIKGDRY
-258 IVSFDIIDG
+258 IVSFDITDG

-280 PYECDGGIK
+280 PYDCDGGIK
-289 SALKGAYVRVKG
+289 SALKCAYVRVKG
-301 EVQFDKYAKELII
+301 EVQFDKYAKEIII
-314 MSRNIAK
+314 MSRSIVK
-321 AERPPIRMDTSNEK
+321 ADRPPARTDKSDEK
-335 RVELHLHTNMSTM
+335 RVELHLHTTMSAM
-348 DAVTS
+348 DAVTG
-353 VKDYI
+353 VKEYI

-369 AVTDHGVVQAFPDAM
+369 AITDHGVVQAYPDAM
-384 DAAAANDIKVIYGVE
+384 DAAEANKIKVIYGVE

-410 INGKGQDFDDE
+410 INSHGQSYDDE

-428 TTGLNKEKCKI
+428 TTGLNKEKGKI
-439 IEIGAVKIKNRKII
+439 TEIGAVKIKDRQII
-453 DRYSTFIDPGEK
+453 DRYSTFIDPEEK
-465 LTQEITELTNITDKM
+465 LSEEIINLTNITDDM
-480 LTGQRKIDVVL
+480 LAGQRKIGEVL
-491 PEFLEFV
+491 PEFLDFV

-510 DTGFIRI
+510 DTGFVRI
-517 KADELGITGVHNTI
+517 KADELGIKNRHNTI

-543 DLKKHKLDIVA
+543 DLKKHKLDVVA

-564 HRTVNDAEATA
+564 HRAVNDAEATA

-580 LVEMLEENDVHN
+580 LVDMLEENGVNNLDE
-592 IDDINIYSSRTVN
+592 INIYSSRTVN
-605 YNKLKSYHTIILVKN
+605 YSKLKSYHTIILVKN
-620 LKGLRN
+620 LTGLRN
-626 LYELISMSNLEYFH
+626 LYELISMSHLEYYH
-640 KQPRIPKSKLIQ
+640 KQPRIPKSKLMQ
-652 YREGLIVGSA
+652 YREGLIIGSA
-662 CEAGELYRALLDMKP
+662 CEAGELYRALLDMRP
-677 KEYIEN
+677 KEYIDN
-683 LVNFYDYLE
+683 IVNFYDYLE

-702 IDSDKVPVVNS
+702 VDSDRVPAVNS

-720 NRKIVSLGEEYNK
+720 NRKIVQLGEEHNK
-733 PVVATCDCHFL
+733 LVAATCDCHFID
-744 EPEDAVFR
+744 PDDSVYR

-757 AKGFEDAERQPP
+757 AKGFEDAEKQPP

-792 IVITNTN
+792 VVITNTN
-799 LIADMIEQIKPVPDG
+799 LISDMIEQIKPVPDG

-844 KIVEERLDKELKS
+844 PIVEERLDKELKS

-876 SNEDGYLV
+876 SNDDGYLV

-901 TEVNS
+901 TEVNA

-920 FESEEVQKV
+920 FESEEVKKV

-950 LKKDGHDI
+950 MKKDGHDI

-1013 YGYVKRYVDD
+1013 FGYVKRYVDD

-1032 MNRLVR
+1032 MNRLVN

-1063 YEFCPIQHPADDVN
+1063 YEFCPIQHPADDVD

-1105 TFIRMLYDITGVN
+1105 TFIRMLYDITGFN
-1118 PQDVP
+1118 PQLVP
-1123 LDDKE
+1123 LDDRE
-1128 TMSLFRSPEALGV
+1128 TMSLFQSPAALGL
-1141 TAEQIN
+1141 TPEQIN

-1157 FGTKFVRKMLIDTK
+1157 FGTRFVRNMLIETK

-1180 ISGLSHGTNVWIGNA
+1180 ISGLSHGTNVWVGNA
-1195 QELIENGTITL
+1195 RELIADGTITL
-1206 KETIAT
+1206 KETIST

-1240 KGLAD
+1240 KGLAE

-1250 MKEHDVPQW
+1250 MKEHNVPQW
-1259 YIDSCQKIKYMFP
+1259 YIDSCLKIKYMFP

-1297 YATYFTVRAAEDF
+1297 YATYFTVRASDDF
-1310 DYSCM
+1310 DYTSM
-1315 CKGKEVAKAALRE
+1315 CKGEDVAKAALKE
-1328 IEQKGNDATAKDQNK
+1328 INDKGNDATTKELNK

-1348 SVIEFYER
+1348 IVIEFYER

-1368 DAKKF
+1368 DARKF
-1373 KVTEDGLLIPPFNSL
+1373 IVTPEGLIPPFNSL
-1388 QGLGV
+1388 QGLGLSV
-1393 TAAQSIVDGR
+1393 AQSIVDGR
-1403 DSGGEFKTI
+1403 DEGEFRTI
-1412 EEFKSR
+1412 DEFKNR

-1425 IDMLK
+1425 VELLK
-1430 ENGVLKGIP
+1430 ENGVLRGIP
-1439 ESDQISLFDF
+1439 ESDQMSLFDL

>member
-1 MHEKFLNVFGG
+1 MHEKFLNVFGK
-12 VKADEKVRAAF
+12 VNSKDNIKAYF
-23 KDAYVE
+23 SDAYVE
-29 KLTISKSTKILHAV
+29 KLSVSKSTKILQAD
-43 VSSESLIPNR
+43 VSSKSLIPNR

-60 AVFDMVNA
+60 DIFDAVSVA
-68 ANEVKIDVKYNVEDK
+68 QQVKLNIRYDIEDK
-83 NPRAV
+83 SPKNV
-88 FDFIWEDAAKELSK
+88 FDFIWKDAVSVLSE
-102 ESPVCGCIFE
+102 ESPVCGCVFD
-112 DCEIK
+112 DCEI
-117 QENNKIIIMT
+117 EEDDGKIVIYI
-127 GHNAAFYL
+127 GHNSAFYL
-135 YKKGADKY
+135 YKKGVDKY
-143 IEQRIKDEFVVDVS
+143 LTDRIRDEFGVNVPV
-157 IAFKNKKATEEEIE
+157 AFKNKKATEEEQQDYKKKHE
-171 KYDEAHNTYEKQ
+171 NYERQ
-183 LIDSI
+183 LIESI
-188 ITEKAAVETAK
+188 MTEKATAETAK
-199 ETAKAGEAQA
+199 ETAKAEEVKAG
-209 NIEKGI
+209 IENGI
-215 ILGKDDIKGEIVKIK
+215 IMGKDPIKDEPIKIK
-230 DTKTEGEKVI
+230 NTRTEGEKVVI
-240 IEGEIFNL
+240 QGEIFNI
-248 EEREIKGDKY
+248 EEREIKGDRY
-258 IVSFDIIDG
+258 IVSFDITDG

-272 VKFFTDKK
+272 VKFFTDKSA
-280 PYECDGGIK
+280 YDCDGGIK
-289 SALKGAYVRVKG
+289 SALKGAYVKVKG
-301 EVQFDKYAKELII
+301 EVQYDKYAKEIVI
-314 MSRNIAK
+314 MSRNIVK
-321 AERPPIRMDTSNEK
+321 ADRPPARMDTSEEK
-335 RVELHLHTNMSTM
+335 RVELHLHTTMSTM
-348 DAVTS
+348 DAVTGMKEY
-353 VKDYI
+353 V

-369 AVTDHGVVQAFPDAM
+369 AVTDHGVVQAYPEAM
-384 DAAAANDIKVIYGVE
+384 DAAEANNIKVIYGVE

-410 INGKGQDFDDE
+410 TNPKGQSFDDE

-439 IEIGAVKIKNRKII
+439 IEIGAVKIRNREIV

-465 LTQEITELTNITDKM
+465 LSDEIVDLTNITDDM
-480 LTGQRKIDVVL
+480 LEGQRPIETVL
-491 PEFLEFV
+491 PEFLDFV
-498 GDAVLVA
+498 GDDVLVA

-510 DTGFIRI
+510 DTGFVRI
-517 KADELGITGVHNTI
+517 KAEELGIEYRKNTI

-543 DLKKHKLDIVA
+543 ELKKHKLDVVA
-554 KRLGVSLEGH
+554 KHLGVSLEGH
-564 HRTVNDAEATA
+564 HRAVNDAEATA

-580 LVEMLEENDVHN
+580 LVDMLEENGVKN
-592 IDDINIYSSRTVN
+592 VDDINIYSSRTVN
-605 YNKLKSYHTIILVKN
+605 YSKLKSYHTIILVKN

-626 LYELISMSNLEYFH
+626 LYELISMSHLEFYH
-640 KQPRIPKSKLIQ
+640 KQPRIPKTRLMQ
-652 YREGLIVGSA
+652 HRDGLIVGSA

-677 KEYIEN
+677 KEQIEN
-683 LVNFYDYLE
+683 IVGFYDYLE
-692 IQPLGNNMFM
+692 IQPVGNNMFM
-702 IDSDKVPVVNS
+702 IDSDRVPAVNS

-720 NRKIVSLGEEYNK
+720 NRKIVQLGEEYNK
-733 PVVATCDCHFL
+733 PVVATCDCHFID
-744 EPEDAVFR
+744 PEDSVYR

-757 AKGFEDAERQPP
+757 AKGFEDAENQPP

-780 EFYYLGEEKAKE
+780 EFYYLGEEKARE

-799 LIADMIEQIKPVPDG
+799 LIADEIENIKPVPDG

-844 KIVEERLDKELKS
+844 PIVEQRLDKELKS

-876 SNEDGYLV
+876 SNDDGYLV

-901 TEVNS
+901 TEVNA

-920 FESEEVQKV
+920 FESEEVHKV
-929 FMQGGSGVDMPDKVC
+929 FMQGGSGVDMPDKAC

-950 LKKDGHDI
+950 MKKDGHDI

-982 QQQAH
+982 QQRAH
-987 AYTEVLFGKGHVF
+987 AYTEELFGKGHVF

-1013 YGYVKRYVDD
+1013 FGYVKRYVED
-1023 HNLTLHNAE
+1023 HGLNLHRAE
-1032 MNRLVR
+1032 MDRLVQ

-1105 TFIRMLYDITGVN
+1105 TFIRMLYDITGFN
-1118 PQDVP
+1118 PQLVP
-1123 LDDKE
+1123 LDDKQ
-1128 TMSLFRSPEALGV
+1128 TMSLFQSPEALGLKP
-1141 TAEQIN
+1141 EQIN

-1157 FGTKFVRKMLIDTK
+1157 FGTRFVRNMLIETK

-1180 ISGLSHGTNVWIGNA
+1180 ISGLSHGTNVWVGNA
-1195 QELIENGTITL
+1195 RELIADGVITL
-1206 KETIAT
+1206 KETIST

-1259 YIDSCQKIKYMFP
+1259 YIDSCLKIKYMFP

-1310 DYSCM
+1310 DYSSM
-1315 CKGKEVAKAALRE
+1315 CRGEEVAKAALRE
-1328 IEQKGNDATAKDQNK
+1328 IEDKGNDATAKELNK

-1348 SVIEFYER
+1348 LVIEFYER
-1356 GFNFLPIDLYKS
+1356 GFKFLPIDIYKS
-1368 DAKKF
+1368 DARKF
-1373 KVTEDGLLIPPFNSL
+1373 AVSADGLIPPLNSL
-1388 QGLGV
+1388 QGLGLNV
-1393 TAAQSIVDGR
+1393 AQSIVDGR
-1403 DSGGEFKTI
+1403 KDGEFKTI

-1418 TSAGASI
+1418 TAAGSSI
-1425 IDMLK
+1425 VELLK

-1439 ESDQISLFDF
+1439 ESDQMSLFDI

>member
-1 MHEKFLNVFGG
+1 MHEKFLNVFGK
-12 VKADEKVRAAF
+12 VNSKDNIKAYF
-23 KDAYVE
+23 SDAYVE
-29 KLTISKSTKILHAV
+29 KLSVSKSTKILQAD
-43 VSSESLIPNR
+43 VSSKSLIPNR

-60 AVFDMVNA
+60 DIFDAVSVA
-68 ANEVKIDVKYNVEDK
+68 QQVKLNIRYDIEDK
-83 NPRAV
+83 SPKNV
-88 FDFIWEDAAKELSK
+88 FDFIWKDAVSVLSE
-102 ESPVCGCIFE
+102 ESPVCGCVFD
-112 DCEIK
+112 DCEI
-117 QENNKIIIMT
+117 EEDDGKIVIYI
-127 GHNAAFYL
+127 GHNSAFYL
-135 YKKGADKY
+135 YKKGVDKY
-143 IEQRIKDEFVVDVS
+143 LTDRIRDEFGVNVPV
-157 IAFKNKKATEEEIE
+157 AFKNKKVTEEEQQDYKKKHE
-171 KYDEAHNTYEKQ
+171 NYERQ
-183 LIDSI
+183 LIESI
-188 ITEKAAVETAK
+188 MTEKATAETAK
-199 ETAKAGEAQA
+199 ETAKAEEVKAG
-209 NIEKGI
+209 IENGI
-215 ILGKDDIKGEIVKIK
+215 IMGRDPIKDEPIKIK
-230 DTKTEGEKVI
+230 NTRTEGEKVVI
-240 IEGEIFNL
+240 QGEIFNI
-248 EEREIKGDKY
+248 EEREIKGDRY
-258 IVSFDIIDG
+258 IVSFDITDG

-272 VKFFTDKK
+272 VKFFTDKSA
-280 PYECDGGIK
+280 YDCDGGIK
-289 SALKGAYVRVKG
+289 SALKGAYVKVKG
-301 EVQFDKYAKELII
+301 EVQYDKYAKEIVI
-314 MSRNIAK
+314 MSRNIVK
-321 AERPPIRMDTSNEK
+321 ADRPPARMDTSEEK
-335 RVELHLHTNMSTM
+335 RVELHLHTTMSTM
-348 DAVTS
+348 DAVTGMKEY
-353 VKDYI
+353 V

-369 AVTDHGVVQAFPDAM
+369 AVTDHGVVQAYPEAM
-384 DAAAANDIKVIYGVE
+384 DAAEANNIKVIYGVE

-410 INGKGQDFDDE
+410 TNPKGQSFDDE

-439 IEIGAVKIKNRKII
+439 IEIGAVKIRNREIV

-465 LTQEITELTNITDKM
+465 LSDEIVDLTNITDDM
-480 LTGQRKIDVVL
+480 LEGQRPIETVL
-491 PEFLEFV
+491 PEFLDFV
-498 GDAVLVA
+498 GDDVLVA

-510 DTGFIRI
+510 DTGFVRI
-517 KADELGITGVHNTI
+517 KAEELGIEYRKNTI

-543 DLKKHKLDIVA
+543 ELKKHKLDVVA
-554 KRLGVSLEGH
+554 KHLGVSLEGH
-564 HRTVNDAEATA
+564 HRAVNDAEATA

-580 LVEMLEENDVHN
+580 LVDMLEENGVKN
-592 IDDINIYSSRTVN
+592 VDDINIYSSRTVN
-605 YNKLKSYHTIILVKN
+605 YSKLKSYHTIILVKN

-626 LYELISMSNLEYFH
+626 LYELISMSHLEFYH
-640 KQPRIPKSKLIQ
+640 KQPRIPKTRLMQ
-652 YREGLIVGSA
+652 HRDGLIVGSA

-677 KEYIEN
+677 KEQIEN
-683 LVNFYDYLE
+683 IVGFYDYLE
-692 IQPLGNNMFM
+692 IQPVGNNMFM
-702 IDSDKVPVVNS
+702 IDSDRVPAVNS

-720 NRKIVSLGEEYNK
+720 NRKIVQLGEEYNK
-733 PVVATCDCHFL
+733 PVVATCDCHFID
-744 EPEDAVFR
+744 PEDSVYR

-757 AKGFEDAERQPP
+757 AKGFEDAENQPP

-780 EFYYLGEEKAKE
+780 EFYYLGEEKARE

-799 LIADMIEQIKPVPDG
+799 LIADEIENIKPVPDG

-844 KIVEERLDKELKS
+844 PIVEQRLDKELKS

-876 SNEDGYLV
+876 SNDDGYLV

-901 TEVNS
+901 TEVNA

-920 FESEEVQKV
+920 FESEEVHKV
-929 FMQGGSGVDMPDKVC
+929 FMQGGSGVDMPDKAC

-950 LKKDGHDI
+950 MKKDGHDI

-982 QQQAH
+982 QQRAH
-987 AYTEVLFGKGHVF
+987 AYTEELFGKGHVF

-1013 YGYVKRYVDD
+1013 FGYVKRYVED
-1023 HNLTLHNAE
+1023 HGLNLHRAE
-1032 MNRLVR
+1032 MDRLVQ

-1105 TFIRMLYDITGVN
+1105 TFIRMLYDITGFN
-1118 PQDVP
+1118 PQLVP
-1123 LDDKE
+1123 LDDKQ
-1128 TMSLFRSPEALGV
+1128 TMSLFQSPEALGLKP
-1141 TAEQIN
+1141 EQIN

-1157 FGTKFVRKMLIDTK
+1157 FGTRFVRNMLIETK

-1180 ISGLSHGTNVWIGNA
+1180 ISGLSHGTNVWVGNA
-1195 QELIENGTITL
+1195 RELIADGVITL
-1206 KETIAT
+1206 KETIST

-1259 YIDSCQKIKYMFP
+1259 YIDSCLKIKYMFP

-1310 DYSCM
+1310 DYSSM
-1315 CKGKEVAKAALRE
+1315 CRGEEVAKAALRE
-1328 IEQKGNDATAKDQNK
+1328 IEDKGNDATAKELNK

-1348 SVIEFYER
+1348 LVIEFYER
-1356 GFNFLPIDLYKS
+1356 GFKFLPIDIYKS
-1368 DAKKF
+1368 DARKF
-1373 KVTEDGLLIPPFNSL
+1373 AVSADGLIPPLNSL
-1388 QGLGV
+1388 QGLGLNV
-1393 TAAQSIVDGR
+1393 AQSIVDGR
-1403 DSGGEFKTI
+1403 KDGEFKTI

-1418 TSAGASI
+1418 TAAGSSI
-1425 IDMLK
+1425 VELLK

-1439 ESDQISLFDF
+1439 ESDQMSLFDI

>member
-1 MHEKFLNVFGG
+1 MHEKFLNVFGK
-12 VKADEKVRAAF
+12 VNSKDNIKAYF
-23 KDAYVE
+23 SDAYVE
-29 KLTISKSTKILHAV
+29 KLSVSKSTKILQAD
-43 VSSESLIPNR
+43 VSSKSLIPNR

-60 AVFDMVNA
+60 DIFDAVSVA
-68 ANEVKIDVKYNVEDK
+68 QQVKLNIRYDIEDK
-83 NPRAV
+83 SPKNV
-88 FDFIWEDAAKELSK
+88 FDFVWKDAVSVLSE
-102 ESPVCGCIFE
+102 ESPVCGCVFD
-112 DCEIK
+112 DCEI
-117 QENNKIIIMT
+117 EEDDGKIVIYT
-127 GHNAAFYL
+127 GHNSAFYL
-135 YKKGADKY
+135 YKKGVDKY
-143 IEQRIKDEFVVDVS
+143 LTDRIRDEFGVNVPV
-157 IAFKNKKATEEEIE
+157 AFKNKKATEEEQQDYKKKHE
-171 KYDEAHNTYEKQ
+171 NYERQ
-183 LIDSI
+183 LIESI
-188 ITEKAAVETAK
+188 MTEKATAETAK
-199 ETAKAGEAQA
+199 ETAKAEEVKAG
-209 NIEKGI
+209 IENGI
-215 ILGKDDIKGEIVKIK
+215 IMGRDPIKDEPIKIK
-230 DTKTEGEKVI
+230 NTRTEGEKVVI
-240 IEGEIFNL
+240 QGEIFNI
-248 EEREIKGDKY
+248 EEREIKGDRY
-258 IVSFDIIDG
+258 IVSFDITDG

-272 VKFFTDKK
+272 VKFFTDKSA
-280 PYECDGGIK
+280 YDCDGGIK
-289 SALKGAYVRVKG
+289 SALKGAYVKVKG
-301 EVQFDKYAKELII
+301 EVQYDKYAKEIVI
-314 MSRNIAK
+314 MSRNIVK
-321 AERPPIRMDTSNEK
+321 ADRPPARMDTSEEK
-335 RVELHLHTNMSTM
+335 RVELHLHTTMSTM
-348 DAVTS
+348 DAVTGMKEY
-353 VKDYI
+353 V

-369 AVTDHGVVQAFPDAM
+369 AVTDHGVVQAYPEAM
-384 DAAAANDIKVIYGVE
+384 DAAEANNIKVIYGVE

-410 INGKGQDFDDE
+410 TNPKGQSFDDE

-439 IEIGAVKIKNRKII
+439 IEIGAVKIRNREIV

-465 LTQEITELTNITDKM
+465 LSDEIVDLTNITDDM
-480 LTGQRKIDVVL
+480 LEGQRPIETVL
-491 PEFLEFV
+491 PEFLDFV
-498 GDAVLVA
+498 GDDVLVA

-510 DTGFIRI
+510 DTGFVRI
-517 KADELGITGVHNTI
+517 KAEELGIEYRKNTI

-543 DLKKHKLDIVA
+543 ELKKHKLDVVA
-554 KRLGVSLEGH
+554 KHLGVSLEGH
-564 HRTVNDAEATA
+564 HRAVNDAEATA

-580 LVEMLEENDVHN
+580 LVDMLEENGVKN
-592 IDDINIYSSRTVN
+592 VDDINIYSSRTVN
-605 YNKLKSYHTIILVKN
+605 YSKLKSYHTIILVKN

-626 LYELISMSNLEYFH
+626 LYELISMSHLEFYH
-640 KQPRIPKSKLIQ
+640 KQPRIPKTRLMQ
-652 YREGLIVGSA
+652 HRDGLIVGSA

-677 KEYIEN
+677 KEQIEN
-683 LVNFYDYLE
+683 IVGFYDYLE
-692 IQPLGNNMFM
+692 IQPVGNNMFM
-702 IDSDKVPVVNS
+702 IDSDRVPAVNS
-713 VEDIKNF
+713 VDDIKNF
-720 NRKIVSLGEEYNK
+720 NRKIVQLGEEYNK
-733 PVVATCDCHFL
+733 PVVATCDCHFID
-744 EPEDAVFR
+744 PEDSVYR

-757 AKGFEDAERQPP
+757 AKGFEDAENQPP

-780 EFYYLGEEKAKE
+780 EFYYLGEEKARE

-799 LIADMIEQIKPVPDG
+799 LIADEIENIKPVPDG

-844 KIVEERLDKELKS
+844 PIVEQRLDKELKS

-876 SNEDGYLV
+876 SNDDGYLV

-901 TEVNS
+901 TEVNA

-920 FESEEVQKV
+920 FESEEVHKV
-929 FMQGGSGVDMPDKVC
+929 FMQGGSGVDMPDKAC

-950 LKKDGHDI
+950 MKKDGHDI

-982 QQQAH
+982 QQRAH
-987 AYTEVLFGKGHVF
+987 AYTEELFGKGHVF

-1013 YGYVKRYVDD
+1013 FGYVKRYVED
-1023 HNLTLHNAE
+1023 HGLNLHRAE
-1032 MNRLVR
+1032 MDRLVQ

-1105 TFIRMLYDITGVN
+1105 TFIRMLYDITGFN
-1118 PQDVP
+1118 PQLVP
-1123 LDDKE
+1123 LDDKQ
-1128 TMSLFRSPEALGV
+1128 TMSLFQSPEALGLKP
-1141 TAEQIN
+1141 EQIN

-1157 FGTKFVRKMLIDTK
+1157 FGTRFVRNMLIETK

-1180 ISGLSHGTNVWIGNA
+1180 ISGLSHGTNVWVGNA
-1195 QELIENGTITL
+1195 RELIADGVITL
-1206 KETIAT
+1206 KETIST

-1259 YIDSCQKIKYMFP
+1259 YIDSCLKIKYMFP

-1310 DYSCM
+1310 DYSSM
-1315 CKGKEVAKAALRE
+1315 CRGEEVAKAALRE
-1328 IEQKGNDATAKDQNK
+1328 IEDKGNDATAKELNK

-1348 SVIEFYER
+1348 LVIEFYER
-1356 GFNFLPIDLYKS
+1356 GFKFLPIDIYKS
-1368 DAKKF
+1368 DARKF
-1373 KVTEDGLLIPPFNSL
+1373 AVSADGLIPPLNSL
-1388 QGLGV
+1388 QGLGLNV
-1393 TAAQSIVDGR
+1393 AQSIVDGR
-1403 DSGGEFKTI
+1403 KDGEFKTI

-1418 TSAGASI
+1418 TAAGSSI
-1425 IDMLK
+1425 VELLK

-1439 ESDQISLFDF
+1439 ESDQMSLFDI

>member
-1 MHEKFLNVFGG
+1 MHEKFLNVFGK
-12 VKADEKVRAAF
+12 VNSKDNIKAYF
-23 KDAYVE
+23 SDAYVE
-29 KLTISKSTKILHAV
+29 KLSVSKSTKILQAD
-43 VSSESLIPNR
+43 VSSKSLIPNR

-60 AVFDMVNA
+60 DIFDAVSVA
-68 ANEVKIDVKYNVEDK
+68 QQVKLNIRYDIEDK
-83 NPRAV
+83 SPRNV
-88 FDFIWEDAAKELSK
+88 FDFIWKDAVSVLSE
-102 ESPVCGCIFE
+102 ESPVCGCVFD
-112 DCEIK
+112 DCEI
-117 QENNKIIIMT
+117 EEDDGKIVIYT
-127 GHNAAFYL
+127 GHNSAFYL
-135 YKKGADKY
+135 YKKGVDKY
-143 IEQRIKDEFVVDVS
+143 LTDRIRDEFGVNVTV
-157 IAFKNKKATEEEIE
+157 AFKNKKATEEEQQDYKKKHE
-171 KYDEAHNTYEKQ
+171 NYERQ
-183 LIDSI
+183 LIESI
-188 ITEKAAVETAK
+188 MTEKATAETAK
-199 ETAKAGEAQA
+199 ETAKAEEVKAG
-209 NIEKGI
+209 IENGI
-215 ILGKDDIKGEIVKIK
+215 IMGRDPIKDEPIKIK
-230 DTKTEGEKVI
+230 NTRTEGEKVVI
-240 IEGEIFNL
+240 QGEIFNI
-248 EEREIKGDKY
+248 EEREIKGDRY
-258 IVSFDIIDG
+258 IVSFDITDG

-272 VKFFTDKK
+272 VKFFTDKSA
-280 PYECDGGIK
+280 YDCDGGIK
-289 SALKGAYVRVKG
+289 SALKGAYVKVKG
-301 EVQFDKYAKELII
+301 EVQYDKYAKEIVI
-314 MSRNIAK
+314 MSRNIVK
-321 AERPPIRMDTSNEK
+321 ADRPPARMDTSEEK
-335 RVELHLHTNMSTM
+335 RVELHLHTTMSTM
-348 DAVTS
+348 DAVTGMKEY
-353 VKDYI
+353 V

-369 AVTDHGVVQAFPDAM
+369 AVTDHGVVQAYPEAM
-384 DAAAANDIKVIYGVE
+384 DAAEANNIKVIYGVE

-410 INGKGQDFDDE
+410 TNPKGQSFDDE

-439 IEIGAVKIKNRKII
+439 IEIGAVKIRNREIV

-465 LTQEITELTNITDKM
+465 LSDEIVGLTNITDDM
-480 LTGQRKIDVVL
+480 LEGQRPIETVL
-491 PEFLEFV
+491 PEFLDFV
-498 GDAVLVA
+498 GDDVLVA

-510 DTGFIRI
+510 DTGFVRI
-517 KADELGITGVHNTI
+517 KAEELGIEYRKNTI

-543 DLKKHKLDIVA
+543 ELKKHKLDVVA
-554 KRLGVSLEGH
+554 KHLGVSLEGH
-564 HRTVNDAEATA
+564 HRAVNDAEATA

-580 LVEMLEENDVHN
+580 LVDMLEENGVKN
-592 IDDINIYSSRTVN
+592 VDDINIYSSRTVN
-605 YNKLKSYHTIILVKN
+605 YSKLKSYHTIILVKN

-626 LYELISMSNLEYFH
+626 LYELISMSHLEFYH
-640 KQPRIPKSKLIQ
+640 KQPRIPKTRLMQ
-652 YREGLIVGSA
+652 HRDGLIVGSA

-677 KEYIEN
+677 KEQIEN
-683 LVNFYDYLE
+683 IVGFYDYLE
-692 IQPLGNNMFM
+692 IQPVGNNMFM
-702 IDSDKVPVVNS
+702 IDSDRVPAVNS
-713 VEDIKNF
+713 VDDIKNF
-720 NRKIVSLGEEYNK
+720 NRKIVQLGEEYNK
-733 PVVATCDCHFL
+733 PVVATCDCHFID
-744 EPEDAVFR
+744 PEDSVYR

-757 AKGFEDAERQPP
+757 AKGFEDAENQPP

-780 EFYYLGEEKAKE
+780 EFYYLGEEKARE

-799 LIADMIEQIKPVPDG
+799 LIADEIENIKPVPDG

-844 KIVEERLDKELKS
+844 PIVEQRLDKELKS

-876 SNEDGYLV
+876 SNDDGYLV

-901 TEVNS
+901 TEVNA

-920 FESEEVQKV
+920 FESEEVHKV
-929 FMQGGSGVDMPDKVC
+929 FMQGGSGVDMPDKAC

-950 LKKDGHDI
+950 MKKDGHDI

-982 QQQAH
+982 QQRAH
-987 AYTEVLFGKGHVF
+987 AYTEELFGKGHVF

-1013 YGYVKRYVDD
+1013 FGYVKRYVED
-1023 HNLTLHNAE
+1023 HGLNLHRAE
-1032 MNRLVR
+1032 MDRLVQ

-1105 TFIRMLYDITGVN
+1105 TFIRMLYDITGFN
-1118 PQDVP
+1118 PQLVP
-1123 LDDKE
+1123 LDDKQ
-1128 TMSLFRSPEALGV
+1128 TMSLFQSPEALGLKP
-1141 TAEQIN
+1141 EQIN

-1157 FGTKFVRKMLIDTK
+1157 FGTRFVRNMLIETK

-1180 ISGLSHGTNVWIGNA
+1180 ISGLSHGTNVWVGNA
-1195 QELIENGTITL
+1195 RELIADGVITL
-1206 KETIAT
+1206 KETIST

-1259 YIDSCQKIKYMFP
+1259 YIDSCLKIKYMFP

-1310 DYSCM
+1310 DYSSM
-1315 CKGKEVAKAALRE
+1315 CRGEEVAKAALRE
-1328 IEQKGNDATAKDQNK
+1328 IEDKGNDATAKELNK

-1348 SVIEFYER
+1348 LVIEFYER
-1356 GFNFLPIDLYKS
+1356 GFKFLPIDIYKS
-1368 DAKKF
+1368 DARKF
-1373 KVTEDGLLIPPFNSL
+1373 AVSADGLIPPLNSL
-1388 QGLGV
+1388 QGLGLNV
-1393 TAAQSIVDGR
+1393 AQSIVDGR
-1403 DSGGEFKTI
+1403 KDGEFKTI

-1418 TSAGASI
+1418 TAAGSSI
-1425 IDMLK
+1425 VELLK

-1439 ESDQISLFDF
+1439 ESDQMSLFDI

>member
-1 MHEKFLNVFGG
+1 MHEKFLNVFGK
-12 VKADEKVRAAF
+12 VNSKDNIKAYF
-23 KDAYVE
+23 SDAYVE
-29 KLTISKSTKILHAV
+29 KLSVSKSTKILQAD
-43 VSSESLIPNR
+43 VSSKSLIPNR

-60 AVFDMVNA
+60 DIFDAVSVA
-68 ANEVKIDVKYNVEDK
+68 QQVKLNIRYDIEDK
-83 NPRAV
+83 SPKNV
-88 FDFIWEDAAKELSK
+88 FDFIWKDAVSVLSE
-102 ESPVCGCIFE
+102 ESPVCGCVFD
-112 DCEIK
+112 DCEI
-117 QENNKIIIMT
+117 EEDDGKIVIYT
-127 GHNAAFYL
+127 GHNSAFYL
-135 YKKGADKY
+135 YKKGVDKY
-143 IEQRIKDEFVVDVS
+143 LTDRIRDEFGVNVTV
-157 IAFKNKKATEEEIE
+157 AFKNKKATEEEQQDYKKKHE
-171 KYDEAHNTYEKQ
+171 NYERQ
-183 LIDSI
+183 LIESI
-188 ITEKAAVETAK
+188 MTEKATAENAK
-199 ETAKAGEAQA
+199 ETAKAEEVKAG
-209 NIEKGI
+209 IENGI
-215 ILGKDDIKGEIVKIK
+215 IMGRDPIKDEPIKIK
-230 DTKTEGEKVI
+230 NTRTEGEKVVI
-240 IEGEIFNL
+240 QGEIFNI
-248 EEREIKGDKY
+248 EEREIKGDRY
-258 IVSFDIIDG
+258 IVSFDITDG

-272 VKFFTDKK
+272 VKFFTDRSA
-280 PYECDGGIK
+280 YDCDGGIK
-289 SALKGAYVRVKG
+289 SALKGAYVKVKG
-301 EVQFDKYAKELII
+301 EVQYDKYAKEIVI
-314 MSRNIAK
+314 MSRNIVK
-321 AERPPIRMDTSNEK
+321 ADRPPARMDTSEEK
-335 RVELHLHTNMSTM
+335 RVELHLHTTMSTM
-348 DAVTS
+348 DAVTGMKEY
-353 VKDYI
+353 V

-369 AVTDHGVVQAFPDAM
+369 AVTDHGVVQAYPEAM
-384 DAAAANDIKVIYGVE
+384 DAAEANNIKVIYGVE

-410 INGKGQDFDDE
+410 TNPKGQSFDDE

-439 IEIGAVKIKNRKII
+439 IEIGAVKIRNREIV

-465 LTQEITELTNITDKM
+465 LSDEIVDLTNITDDM
-480 LTGQRKIDVVL
+480 LEGQRPIETVL
-491 PEFLEFV
+491 PEFLDFV
-498 GDAVLVA
+498 GDDVLVA

-510 DTGFIRI
+510 DTGFVRI
-517 KADELGITGVHNTI
+517 KAEELGIEYRKNTI

-543 DLKKHKLDIVA
+543 ELKKHKLDVVA
-554 KRLGVSLEGH
+554 KHLGVSLEGH
-564 HRTVNDAEATA
+564 HRAVNDAEATA

-580 LVEMLEENDVHN
+580 LVDMLEENGVKN
-592 IDDINIYSSRTVN
+592 VDDINIYSSRTVN
-605 YNKLKSYHTIILVKN
+605 YSKLKSYHTIILVKN

-626 LYELISMSNLEYFH
+626 LYELISMSHLEFYH
-640 KQPRIPKSKLIQ
+640 KQPRIPKTRLMQ
-652 YREGLIVGSA
+652 HRDGLIVGSA

-677 KEYIEN
+677 KEQIEN
-683 LVNFYDYLE
+683 IVGFYDYLE
-692 IQPLGNNMFM
+692 IQPVGNNMFM
-702 IDSDKVPVVNS
+702 IDSDRVPAVNS
-713 VEDIKNF
+713 VDDIKNF
-720 NRKIVSLGEEYNK
+720 NRKIVQLGEEYNK
-733 PVVATCDCHFL
+733 PVVATCDCHFID
-744 EPEDAVFR
+744 PEDSVYR

-757 AKGFEDAERQPP
+757 AKGFEDAENQPP

-780 EFYYLGEEKAKE
+780 EFYYLGEEKARE

-799 LIADMIEQIKPVPDG
+799 LIADEIENIKPVPDG

-844 KIVEERLDKELKS
+844 PIVEQRLDKELKS

-876 SNEDGYLV
+876 SNDDGYLV

-901 TEVNS
+901 TEVNA

-920 FESEEVQKV
+920 FESEEVHKV
-929 FMQGGSGVDMPDKVC
+929 FMQGGSGVDMPDKAC

-950 LKKDGHDI
+950 MKKDGHDI

-982 QQQAH
+982 QQRAH
-987 AYTEVLFGKGHVF
+987 AYTEELFGKGHVF

-1013 YGYVKRYVDD
+1013 FGYVKRYVED
-1023 HNLTLHNAE
+1023 HGLNLHRAE
-1032 MNRLVR
+1032 MDRLVQ

-1105 TFIRMLYDITGVN
+1105 TFIRMLYDITGFN
-1118 PQDVP
+1118 PQLVP
-1123 LDDKE
+1123 LDDKQ
-1128 TMSLFRSPEALGV
+1128 TMSLFQSPEALGLKP
-1141 TAEQIN
+1141 EQIN

-1157 FGTKFVRKMLIDTK
+1157 FGTRFVRNMLIETK

-1180 ISGLSHGTNVWIGNA
+1180 ISGLSHGTNVWVGNA
-1195 QELIENGTITL
+1195 RELIADGVITL
-1206 KETIAT
+1206 KETIST

-1259 YIDSCQKIKYMFP
+1259 YIDSCLKIKYMFP

-1310 DYSCM
+1310 DYSSM
-1315 CKGKEVAKAALRE
+1315 CRGEEVAKAALRE
-1328 IEQKGNDATAKDQNK
+1328 IEDKGNDATAKELNK

-1348 SVIEFYER
+1348 LVIEFYER
-1356 GFNFLPIDLYKS
+1356 GFKFLPIDIYKS
-1368 DAKKF
+1368 DARKF
-1373 KVTEDGLLIPPFNSL
+1373 AVSPDGLIPPLNSL
-1388 QGLGV
+1388 QGLGLNV
-1393 TAAQSIVDGR
+1393 AQSIVDGR
-1403 DSGGEFKTI
+1403 KDGEFKTI

-1418 TSAGASI
+1418 TAAGSSI
-1425 IDMLK
+1425 VELLK

-1439 ESDQISLFDF
+1439 ESDQMSLFDI

>member
-1 MHEKFLNVFGG
+1 MHEKFLNVFGK
-12 VKADEKVRAAF
+12 VNSKDNIKAYF
-23 KDAYVE
+23 SDAYVE
-29 KLTISKSTKILHAV
+29 KLSVSKSTKILQAD
-43 VSSESLIPNR
+43 VSSKSLIPNR

-60 AVFDMVNA
+60 DIFDAVSVA
-68 ANEVKIDVKYNVEDK
+68 QQVKLNIRYDIEDK
-83 NPRAV
+83 SPRNV
-88 FDFIWEDAAKELSK
+88 FDFIWKDAVSVLSE
-102 ESPVCGCIFE
+102 ESPVCGCVFD
-112 DCEIK
+112 DCEI
-117 QENNKIIIMT
+117 EEDDGKIVIYT
-127 GHNAAFYL
+127 GHNSAFYL
-135 YKKGADKY
+135 YKKGVDKY
-143 IEQRIKDEFVVDVS
+143 LTDRIRDEFGVNVPV
-157 IAFKNKKATEEEIE
+157 AFKNKKATEEEQQDYKKKHE
-171 KYDEAHNTYEKQ
+171 NYERQ
-183 LIDSI
+183 LIESI
-188 ITEKAAVETAK
+188 MTEKATAETAK
-199 ETAKAGEAQA
+199 ETAKAEEVKAG
-209 NIEKGI
+209 IENGI
-215 ILGKDDIKGEIVKIK
+215 IMGRDPIKDEPIKIK
-230 DTKTEGEKVI
+230 NTRTEGEKVVI
-240 IEGEIFNL
+240 QGEIFNI
-248 EEREIKGDKY
+248 EEREIKGDRY
-258 IVSFDIIDG
+258 IVSFDITDG

-272 VKFFTDKK
+272 VKFFTDKSA
-280 PYECDGGIK
+280 YDCDGGIK
-289 SALKGAYVRVKG
+289 SALKGAYVKVKG
-301 EVQFDKYAKELII
+301 EVQYDKYAKEIVI
-314 MSRNIAK
+314 MSRNIVK
-321 AERPPIRMDTSNEK
+321 ADRPPARMDTSEEK
-335 RVELHLHTNMSTM
+335 RVELHLHTTMSTM
-348 DAVTS
+348 DAVTGMKEY
-353 VKDYI
+353 V

-369 AVTDHGVVQAFPDAM
+369 AVTDHGVVQAYPEAM
-384 DAAAANDIKVIYGVE
+384 DAAEANNIKVIYGVE

-410 INGKGQDFDDE
+410 TNPKGQSFDDE

-439 IEIGAVKIKNRKII
+439 IEIGAVKIRNREIV

-465 LTQEITELTNITDKM
+465 LSDEIVDLTNITDDM
-480 LTGQRKIDVVL
+480 LEGQRPIETVL
-491 PEFLEFV
+491 PEFLDFV
-498 GDAVLVA
+498 GDDVLVA

-510 DTGFIRI
+510 DTGFVRI
-517 KADELGITGVHNTI
+517 KAEELGIEYRKNTI

-543 DLKKHKLDIVA
+543 ELKKHKLDVVA
-554 KRLGVSLEGH
+554 KHLGVSLEGH
-564 HRTVNDAEATA
+564 HRAVNDAEATA

-580 LVEMLEENDVHN
+580 LVDMLEENGVKN
-592 IDDINIYSSRTVN
+592 VDDINIYSSRTVN
-605 YNKLKSYHTIILVKN
+605 YSKLKSYHTIILVKN

-626 LYELISMSNLEYFH
+626 LYELISMSHLEFYH
-640 KQPRIPKSKLIQ
+640 KQPRIPKTRLMQ
-652 YREGLIVGSA
+652 HRDGLIVGSA

-677 KEYIEN
+677 KEQIEN
-683 LVNFYDYLE
+683 IVGFYDYLE
-692 IQPLGNNMFM
+692 IQPVGNNMFM
-702 IDSDKVPVVNS
+702 IDSDRVPAVNS

-720 NRKIVSLGEEYNK
+720 NRKIVQLGEEYNK
-733 PVVATCDCHFL
+733 PVVATCDCHFID
-744 EPEDAVFR
+744 PEDSVYR

-757 AKGFEDAERQPP
+757 AKGFEDAENQPP

-780 EFYYLGEEKAKE
+780 EFYYLGEEKARE

-799 LIADMIEQIKPVPDG
+799 LIADEIENIKPVPDG

-844 KIVEERLDKELKS
+844 PIVEQRLDKELKS

-876 SNEDGYLV
+876 SNDDGYLV

-901 TEVNS
+901 TEVNA

-920 FESEEVQKV
+920 FESEEVHKV
-929 FMQGGSGVDMPDKVC
+929 FMQGGSGVDMPDKAC

-950 LKKDGHDI
+950 MKKDGHDI

-982 QQQAH
+982 QQRAH
-987 AYTEVLFGKGHVF
+987 AYTEELFGKGHVF

-1013 YGYVKRYVDD
+1013 FGYVKRYVED
-1023 HNLTLHNAE
+1023 HGLNLHRAE
-1032 MNRLVR
+1032 MDRLVQ

-1105 TFIRMLYDITGVN
+1105 TFIRMLYDITGFN
-1118 PQDVP
+1118 PQLVP
-1123 LDDKE
+1123 LDDKQ
-1128 TMSLFRSPEALGV
+1128 TMSLFQSPEALGLKP
-1141 TAEQIN
+1141 EQIN

-1157 FGTKFVRKMLIDTK
+1157 FGTRFVRNMLIETK

-1180 ISGLSHGTNVWIGNA
+1180 ISGLSHGTNVWVGNA
-1195 QELIENGTITL
+1195 RELIADGVITL
-1206 KETIAT
+1206 KETIST

-1259 YIDSCQKIKYMFP
+1259 YIDSCLKIKYMFP

-1310 DYSCM
+1310 DYSSM
-1315 CKGKEVAKAALRE
+1315 CRGEEVAKAALRE
-1328 IEQKGNDATAKDQNK
+1328 IEDKGNDATAKELNK

-1348 SVIEFYER
+1348 LVIEFYER
-1356 GFNFLPIDLYKS
+1356 GFKFLPIDIYKS
-1368 DAKKF
+1368 DARKF
-1373 KVTEDGLLIPPFNSL
+1373 AVSADGLIPPLNSL
-1388 QGLGV
+1388 QGLGLNV
-1393 TAAQSIVDGR
+1393 AQSIVDGR
-1403 DSGGEFKTI
+1403 KDGEFKTI

-1418 TSAGASI
+1418 TAAGSSI
-1425 IDMLK
+1425 VELLK

-1439 ESDQISLFDF
+1439 ESDQMSLFDI

>member
-1 MHEKFLNVFGG
+1 MHEKFLNVFGK
-12 VKADEKVRAAF
+12 VNSKDNIKAYF
-23 KDAYVE
+23 SDAYVE
-29 KLTISKSTKILHAV
+29 KLSVSKSTKILQAD
-43 VSSESLIPNR
+43 VSSKSLIPNR

-60 AVFDMVNA
+60 DIFDAVSVA
-68 ANEVKIDVKYNVEDK
+68 QQVKLNIRYDIEDK
-83 NPRAV
+83 SPKNV
-88 FDFIWEDAAKELSK
+88 FDFIWKDAVSVLSE
-102 ESPVCGCIFE
+102 ESPVCGCVFD
-112 DCEIK
+112 DCEI
-117 QENNKIIIMT
+117 EEDDGKIVIYT
-127 GHNAAFYL
+127 GHNSAFYL
-135 YKKGADKY
+135 YKKGVDKY
-143 IEQRIKDEFVVDVS
+143 LTDRIRDEFGVNVPV
-157 IAFKNKKATEEEIE
+157 AFKNKKATEEEQQDYKKKHE
-171 KYDEAHNTYEKQ
+171 NYERQ
-183 LIDSI
+183 LIESI
-188 ITEKAAVETAK
+188 MTEKATAETAK
-199 ETAKAGEAQA
+199 ETAKAEEVKAG
-209 NIEKGI
+209 IENGI
-215 ILGKDDIKGEIVKIK
+215 IMGKDPIKDEPIKIK
-230 DTKTEGEKVI
+230 NTRTEGEKVVI
-240 IEGEIFNL
+240 QGEIFNI
-248 EEREIKGDKY
+248 EEREIKGDRY
-258 IVSFDIIDG
+258 IVSFDITDG

-272 VKFFTDKK
+272 VKFFTDKSA
-280 PYECDGGIK
+280 YDCDGGIK
-289 SALKGAYVRVKG
+289 SALKGAYVKVKG
-301 EVQFDKYAKELII
+301 EVQYDKYAKEIVI
-314 MSRNIAK
+314 MSRNIVK
-321 AERPPIRMDTSNEK
+321 ADRPPARMDTSEEK
-335 RVELHLHTNMSTM
+335 RVELHLHTTMSTM
-348 DAVTS
+348 DAVTGMKEY
-353 VKDYI
+353 V

-369 AVTDHGVVQAFPDAM
+369 AVTDHGVVQAYPEAM
-384 DAAAANDIKVIYGVE
+384 DAAEANNIKVIYGVE

-410 INGKGQDFDDE
+410 TNPKGQSFDDE

-439 IEIGAVKIKNRKII
+439 IEIGAVKIRNREIV

-465 LTQEITELTNITDKM
+465 LSDEIVDLTNITDDM
-480 LTGQRKIDVVL
+480 LEGQRPIETVL
-491 PEFLEFV
+491 PEFLDFV
-498 GDAVLVA
+498 GDDVLVA

-510 DTGFIRI
+510 DTGFVRI
-517 KADELGITGVHNTI
+517 KAEELGIEYKKNTI

-543 DLKKHKLDIVA
+543 ELKKHKLDVVA
-554 KRLGVSLEGH
+554 KHLGVSLEGH
-564 HRTVNDAEATA
+564 HRAVNDAEATA

-580 LVEMLEENDVHN
+580 LVDMLEENGVKN
-592 IDDINIYSSRTVN
+592 VDDINIYSSRTVN
-605 YNKLKSYHTIILVKN
+605 YSKLKSYHTIILVKN

-626 LYELISMSNLEYFH
+626 LYELISMSHLEFYH
-640 KQPRIPKSKLIQ
+640 KQPRIPKTRLMQ
-652 YREGLIVGSA
+652 HRDGLIVGSA

-677 KEYIEN
+677 KEQIEN
-683 LVNFYDYLE
+683 IVGFYDYLE
-692 IQPLGNNMFM
+692 IQPVGNNMFM
-702 IDSDKVPVVNS
+702 IDSDRVPAVNS
-713 VEDIKNF
+713 VDDIKNF
-720 NRKIVSLGEEYNK
+720 NRKIVQLGEEYNK
-733 PVVATCDCHFL
+733 PVVATCDCHFID
-744 EPEDAVFR
+744 PEDSVYR

-757 AKGFEDAERQPP
+757 AKGFEDAENQPP

-780 EFYYLGEEKAKE
+780 EFYYLGEEKARE

-799 LIADMIEQIKPVPDG
+799 LIADEIENIKPVPDG

-844 KIVEERLDKELKS
+844 PIVEQRLDKELKS

-876 SNEDGYLV
+876 SNDDGYLV

-901 TEVNS
+901 TEVNA

-920 FESEEVQKV
+920 FESEEVHKV
-929 FMQGGSGVDMPDKVC
+929 FMQGGSGVDMPDKAC

-950 LKKDGHDI
+950 MKKDGHDI

-982 QQQAH
+982 QQRAH
-987 AYTEVLFGKGHVF
+987 AYTEELFGKGHVF

-1013 YGYVKRYVDD
+1013 FGYVKRYVED
-1023 HNLTLHNAE
+1023 HGLNLHRAE
-1032 MNRLVR
+1032 MDRLVQ

-1105 TFIRMLYDITGVN
+1105 TFIRMLYDITGFN
-1118 PQDVP
+1118 PQLVP
-1123 LDDKE
+1123 LDDKQ
-1128 TMSLFRSPEALGV
+1128 TMSLFQSPEALGLKP
-1141 TAEQIN
+1141 EQIN

-1157 FGTKFVRKMLIDTK
+1157 FGTRFVRNMLIETK

-1180 ISGLSHGTNVWIGNA
+1180 ISGLSHGTNVWVGNA
-1195 QELIENGTITL
+1195 RELIADGVITL
-1206 KETIAT
+1206 KETIST

-1259 YIDSCQKIKYMFP
+1259 YIDSCLKIKYMFP

-1310 DYSCM
+1310 DYSSM
-1315 CKGKEVAKAALRE
+1315 CRGEDVAKAALRE
-1328 IEQKGNDATAKDQNK
+1328 IEDKGNDATAKELNK

-1348 SVIEFYER
+1348 LVIEFYER
-1356 GFNFLPIDLYKS
+1356 GFKFLPIDIYKS
-1368 DAKKF
+1368 DARKF
-1373 KVTEDGLLIPPFNSL
+1373 AVSADGLIPPLNSL
-1388 QGLGV
+1388 QGLGLNV
-1393 TAAQSIVDGR
+1393 AQSIVDGR
-1403 DSGGEFKTI
+1403 KDGEFKTI

-1418 TSAGASI
+1418 TAAGSSI
-1425 IDMLK
+1425 VELLK

-1439 ESDQISLFDF
+1439 ESDQMSLFDI

>member
-1 MHEKFLNVFGG
+1 MHERFLKVFEKVNAKDD
-12 VKADEKVRAAF
+12 VKAAF
-23 KDAYVE
+23 SDAYVE
-29 KLTISKSTKILHAV
+29 KLTISKSTKILQAE
-43 VSSESLIPNR
+43 VSSKSLIPNR
-53 YKALMEK
+53 YKALMES
-60 AVFDMVNA
+60 AIFNTINA
-68 ANEVKIDVKYNVEDK
+68 AEQVKINIKYEIDDK
-83 NPRAV
+83 TPKGA
-88 FDFIWEDAAKELSK
+88 FDFLWPDVVSVLSE
-102 ESPVCGCIFE
+102 ESPVCGCVFE
-112 DCEIK
+112 DCDIK
-117 QENNKIIIMT
+117 NENGKIVIFT
-127 GHNAAFYL
+127 GHNAAFFL

-143 IEQRIKDEFVVDVS
+143 ITDRIKDEFGIDVS
-157 IAFKNKKATEEEIE
+157 VMFKNKKITEEEKQDLDKKHE
-171 KYDEAHNTYEKQ
+171 TYEKQ
-183 LIDSI
+183 LINAI
-188 ITEKAAVETAK
+188 ISEQVSVETAK
-199 ETAKAGEAQA
+199 ENSKAEEVKAG
-209 NIEKGI
+209 IENGI
-215 ILGKDDIKGEIVKIK
+215 IIGKDEIKGEVLKIK
-230 DTKTEGEKVI
+230 ETKIEGEKVI
-240 IEGEIFNL
+240 IQGDIFNL

-258 IVSFDIIDG
+258 IVSFDITDG

-280 PYECDGGIK
+280 PYDCDGGIK

-301 EVQFDKYAKELII
+301 EVQFDKYAKEIII
-314 MSRNIAK
+314 MSRNIVK
-321 AERPPIRMDTSNEK
+321 AERPPIRMDTSEEK
-335 RVELHLHTNMSTM
+335 RVELHLHTTMSTM

-353 VKDYI
+353 MKTYV

-369 AVTDHGVVQAFPDAM
+369 AVTDHGVVQAYPEAM
-384 DAAAANDIKVIYGVE
+384 DAAEANGIKVIYGVE

-410 INGKGQDFDDE
+410 TSAKGQSFDDE

-439 IEIGAVKIKNRKII
+439 IEIGAVKIKNREIV
-453 DRYSTFIDPGEK
+453 DRYSTFIYPEEK
-465 LTQEITELTNITDKM
+465 LTDEIVNLTNITDEM
-480 LTGQRKIDVVL
+480 LEGQRKIDEVL
-491 PEFLEFV
+491 PEFLDFV

-510 DTGFIRI
+510 DTGFVRI
-517 KADELGITGVHNTI
+517 KADELGLNYRHNTI

-543 DLKKHKLDIVA
+543 DLKKHKLDVVA

-564 HRTVNDAEATA
+564 HRAVNDAEATA

-580 LVEMLEENDVHN
+580 LVDMLEENDIKN
-592 IDDINIYSSRTVN
+592 IDDINIFASRTVN
-605 YNKLKSYHTIILVKN
+605 YNKLKSHHTIILVKN

-626 LYELISMSNLEYFH
+626 LYELISMSHLEYYH
-640 KQPRIPKSKLIQ
+640 KQPRIPKSKLMQ
-652 YREGLIVGSA
+652 YREGLIIGSA
-662 CEAGELYRALLDMKP
+662 CEAGELYRALLDMRP
-677 KEYIEN
+677 KEYIDN
-683 LVNFYDYLE
+683 IVNFYDYLE
-692 IQPLGNNMFM
+692 IQPVGNNMFM
-702 IDSDKVPVVNS
+702 IDSDRIPAVNS
-713 VEDIKNF
+713 VEDIKEF
-720 NRKIVSLGEEYNK
+720 NRKIVRLGEEHNK
-733 PVVATCDCHFL
+733 LVVATCDCHFID
-744 EPEDAVFR
+744 PEDSVYR

-757 AKGFEDAERQPP
+757 AKGFDDAEKQPP

-780 EFYYLGEEKAKE
+780 EFYYLGEEKARE
-792 IVITNTN
+792 VVITNTN
-799 LIADMIEQIKPVPDG
+799 IIADEIEQIKPVPDG

-844 KIVEERLDKELKS
+844 PIVEQRLDKELKS

-876 SNEDGYLV
+876 SNDDGYLV

-901 TEVNS
+901 TEVNA

-920 FESEEVQKV
+920 FESEEVHKV
-929 FMQGGSGVDMPDKVC
+929 FMQGGSGVDMPDKAC

-950 LKKDGHDI
+950 MKKDGHDI

-1013 YGYVKRYVDD
+1013 FGYVKKYVED
-1023 HNLTLHNAE
+1023 HNITLHNAE
-1032 MNRLVR
+1032 MNRLVQ

-1063 YEFCPIQHPADDVN
+1063 YEFCPIQHPADDVD

-1105 TFIRMLYDITGVN
+1105 TFIRMLYDITGFN
-1118 PQDVP
+1118 PQLVP
-1123 LDDKE
+1123 LDDKK
-1128 TMSLFRSPEALGV
+1128 TMSLFQSPEALGLKP
-1141 TAEQIN
+1141 EQIN

-1157 FGTKFVRKMLIDTK
+1157 FGTKFVRNMLIETK

-1180 ISGLSHGTNVWIGNA
+1180 ISGLSHGTNVWVGNA
-1195 QELIENGTITL
+1195 RELIADGVITL
-1206 KETIAT
+1206 KETIST

-1245 EDIEY
+1245 DDIEY

-1259 YIDSCQKIKYMFP
+1259 YIDSCLKIKYMFP

-1297 YATYFTVRAAEDF
+1297 YATYFTVRASDDF
-1310 DYSCM
+1310 DYASM
-1315 CKGKEVAKAALRE
+1315 CRGEEVAKSALKE
-1328 IEQKGNDATAKDQNK
+1328 IEEKGNTATTKELNK

-1348 SVIEFYER
+1348 LVVEFYER

-1368 DAKKF
+1368 DSRKF
-1373 KVTEDGLLIPPFNSL
+1373 IVTPEGLIPPLNSL
-1388 QGLGV
+1388 QGLGLTV
-1393 TAAQSIVDGR
+1393 AQSIVEGR
-1403 DSGGEFKTI
+1403 KDGEFRTI

-1425 IDMLK
+1425 VELLK
-1430 ENGVLKGIP
+1430 ENGILKGIP
-1439 ESDQISLFDF
+1439 ESDQMSLFDL